1 MKLKTPMKAIHK
13 NLLLTRTGDVWAYY
27 RIKSNSIPMQ
37 NKEKVNAYK
46 KKWQH
51 LFEEITSYEDFHM
64 MMYPSEYELD
74 KRFKDLESDIAD
86 DALDVARYYNEETV
100 RLLEQ
105 RLGRLTK
112 YDFIFGVKLK
122 NSLVNISMEIKDN
135 ILSLFNTAT
144 DTFVKMLGWEQNVST
159 SFFKQYEE
167 VEDNLANI
175 MTSVRGERLSEHEM
189 VYINRYHFVRG
200 LNHHT
205 KEESEIRKVDSITN
219 TIIDPT
225 NPSVLNF
232 HSDQDEGFVS
242 FVVIDEFLHNMAESD
257 LFYEAQSLPFPV
269 EVQMKVQTE
278 SKSITKPALNI
289 KKQQLKE
296 EQLEQQSTGDRS
308 DVSTVTSATLVRHLQ
323 DEIKKEEVY
332 LMNWLA
338 VIVVHGN
345 TKKECV
351 RKATIVRRHLKG
363 AGITCR
369 LPVADQL
376 NLFYKML
383 PGEKLDITDKNW
395 IQKTTQDGLAECLF
409 AINSDI
415 GSKIGFFL
423 GWIDRFMEHTDLEN
437 AIYSSRDF
445 VLFHPFLA
453 NQYLKGSK
461 TRSPHCLI
469 TGDTGNGK
477 SYLAK
482 LIFIYV
488 TFLKIK
494 SLYIDPKKEMRK
506 WIQRVLNDQYI
517 IENFPL
523 YVAHLEKF
531 HYITLDHENENN
543 WGALDPICF
552 LPPMKAKELVQV
564 IFEQVYDFKGK
575 DDINT
580 AFLRATSNVIE
591 RKQRGE
597 QVGSLHIIKEM
608 QGENQEP
615 AVRKAGDYLNE
626 VVSDSIL
633 KLCIHDGS
641 NPALSLDERITIL
654 EVENLDLPEHSER
667 IENYTI
673 SQLKSSAVM
682 FALGKFCELFGMNPD
697 EQTVEFIDEA
707 WIFTTSQQGK
717 KVERQMRRIGRSYN
731 NAEFFISQST
741 KDALKE
747 EDSGNFGVAFAF
759 DEPNEREEVLKW
771 MNMEVTK
778 ENEKM
783 LGSMFQGQCLFKDYY
798 GRTSKISIEC
808 LFEEW
813 QGALKTVEKKAVA
826 YAEEKYL

>member
-51 LFEEITSYEDFHM
+51 LFEEITSYEDFHL

-122 NSLVNISMEIKDN
+122 SSLVNISMEIKDN

-144 DTFVKMLGWEQNVST
+144 DTVVKMLGWEQNVST

-175 MTSVRGERLSEHEM
+175 MASVLGERLSENEM

-200 LNHHT
+200 LNHQT
-205 KEESEIRKVDSITN
+205 KEESVVRKVDSITN

-225 NPSVLNF
+225 NPSVLYL

-242 FVVIDEFLHNMAESD
+242 FVVIDEFLHNMSESD

-296 EQLEQQSTGDRS
+296 EQFEQQSTGDRS

-323 DEIKKEEVY
+323 DEIKKEEVH

-338 VIVVHGN
+338 VIVVHGK

-369 LPVADQL
+369 LPVADQI

-383 PGEKLDITDKNW
+383 PGEKIDITDKNW
-395 IQKTTQDGLAECLF
+395 IQKTTQDGIAECLF
-409 AINSDI
+409 AINSNI

-423 GWIDRFMEHTDLEN
+423 GWVDRFIEHTDLES
-437 AIYSSRDF
+437 AINSSRDF
-445 VLFHPFLA
+445 ILFHPFMA
-453 NQYLKGSK
+453 NQQIKGSK
-461 TRSPHCLI
+461 TRSPHILI

-482 LIFIYV
+482 LLFIYIS
-488 TFLKIK
+488 FLRVKA
-494 SLYIDPKKEMRK
+494 LYIDPKKEMRK
-506 WIQRVLNDQYI
+506 WVRRVLNDQYI
-517 IENFPL
+517 RGNFPL
-523 YVAHLEKF
+523 FVEHLEKYN
-531 HYITLDHENENN
+531 YITLDHEKEKN
-543 WGALDPICF
+543 WGALDPISF

-564 IFEQVYDFKGK
+564 IFEQVYNFKGK
-575 DDINT
+575 DDVNT
-580 AFLRATSNVIE
+580 AFLRATSEVIE

-597 QVGSLHIIKEM
+597 QVGSLNIIREM
-608 QGENQEP
+608 QKHEEL
-615 AVRKAGDYLNE
+615 AVKKAGDYLNE
-626 VVSDSIL
+626 VVEDSIL

-641 NPALSLDERITIL
+641 NPALSLSKRLTIL
-654 EVENLDLPEHSER
+654 EVENLDLPGHSEQY
-667 IENYTI
+667 ENYTI

-682 FALGKFCELFGMNPD
+682 FALGKFCELFGMNRD
-697 EQTVEFIDEA
+697 EQTTAFMDEA
-707 WIFTTSQQGK
+707 WIFETSKQGK
-717 KVERQMRRIGRSYN
+717 KVNRQMRRIGRSYN
-731 NAEFFISQST
+731 NSLCFISQST
-741 KDALKE
+741 KDALSE

-778 ENEKM
+778 ENKKM
-783 LGSMFQGQCLFKDYY
+783 LESMFQGQCLFKDYY
-798 GRTSKISIEC
+798 GRTSKISVEC

-813 QGALKTVEKKAVA
+813 EGALKTVEKKAVA
-826 YAEEKYL
+826 FAEENYL

>member
-1 MKLKTPMKAIHK
+1 
-13 NLLLTRTGDVWAYY
+13 
-27 RIKSNSIPMQ
+27 MQ
-37 NKEKVNAYK
+37 NREKVESYK

-51 LFEEITSYEDFHM
+51 LFEEITSYEDFHL
-64 MMYPSEYELD
+64 MMYPSEYELE
-74 KRFKDLESDIAD
+74 KRFKDLETDIAA
-86 DALDVARYYNEETV
+86 DAMDVARYYNEETV

-112 YDFIFGVKLK
+112 YDFILGVKLK
-122 NSLVNISMEIKDN
+122 SSLVNISVELKDN
-135 ILSLFNTAT
+135 ILSFFNTAT
-144 DTFVKMLGWEQNVST
+144 DTVVKMLGWEQNVST
-159 SFFKQYEE
+159 SFFEKYEE
-167 VEDNLANI
+167 VEETLANI
-175 MTSVRGERLSEHEM
+175 MASVRGERLSESEM
-189 VYINRYHFVRG
+189 TYINRYHFVRG
-200 LNHHT
+200 LNHQT
-205 KEESEIRKVDSITN
+205 NEESEIKDVRSITN

-225 NPSVLNF
+225 DPSVLHL
-232 HSDQDEGFVS
+232 HSDQDEGYSAFI
-242 FVVIDEFLHNMAESD
+242 VIDEFLHNMSESD

-269 EVQMKVQTE
+269 EVQMKIQTE
-278 SKSITKPALNI
+278 SKSITKPALNL
-289 KKQQLKE
+289 KRQQLKE
-296 EQLEQQSTGDRS
+296 EQKEQQSTGDRS
-308 DVSTVTSATLVRHLQ
+308 DVSTVTSATMIRHLQ
-323 DEIKKEEVY
+323 DEIKKEDVHV
-332 LMNWLA
+332 MNWLA
-338 VIVVHGN
+338 VVVVHGK

-351 RKATIVRRHLKG
+351 GKSKIVKRHLKG

-395 IQKTTQDGLAECLF
+395 IQKTTQDGVAEGLF
-409 AINSDI
+409 AVNSDI

-423 GWIDRFMEHTDLEN
+423 GWVDRFQEHTDLES
-437 AIYSSRDF
+437 AIMSSREF
-445 VLFHPFLA
+445 FLFHPFLA
-453 NQYLKGSK
+453 NQQLKGSK

-469 TGDTGNGK
+469 SGDTGNGK
-477 SYLAK
+477 SFLAK
-482 LIFIYV
+482 LIFIYI
-488 TFLKIK
+488 TMLNIK

-506 WIQRVLNDQYI
+506 WIRKVLNDETI
-517 IENFPL
+517 RENFPL
-523 YVAHLEKF
+523 YIAHLEKYN
-531 HYITLDHENENN
+531 YITLDHEDQKN
-543 WGALDPICF
+543 WGALDPVSF

-580 AFLRATSNVIE
+580 AFLRATSDVIE
-591 RKQRGE
+591 EKQKGN
-597 QVGSLHIIKEM
+597 QVGSLNIIKKM
-608 QGENQEP
+608 QNHPEK
-615 AVRKAGDYLNE
+615 AVQKAGDYLNE

-641 NPALSLDERITIL
+641 NPALSLEERITIL
-654 EVENLDLPEHSER
+654 EVENMDLPDYSER

-731 NAEFFISQST
+731 NAEYFISQST

-771 MNMEVTK
+771 MNMEVTE
-778 ENEKM
+778 ENKKM
-783 LGSMFQGQCLFKDYY
+783 MESMFQGQCLFKDYY
-798 GRTSKISIEC
+798 GRTSKVSIEC

>member
-1 MKLKTPMKAIHK
+1 MRLKTPMKAIYK

-37 NKEKVNAYK
+37 NKEKVESYK

-51 LFEEITSYEDFHM
+51 LFEEITSYEDFHL
-64 MMYPSEYELD
+64 MMYPSEYELE
-74 KRFKDLESDIAD
+74 KRFKDLETDIAA
-86 DALDVARYYNEETV
+86 DAMDVSRYYNEETV

-112 YDFIFGVKLK
+112 YDFILGVKLK
-122 NSLVNISMEIKDN
+122 SSLVNISVELKDN
-135 ILSLFNTAT
+135 ILSFFNTAT
-144 DTFVKMLGWEQNVST
+144 DTVVKMLGWEQNVST
-159 SFFKQYEE
+159 SFFEKYEE
-167 VEDNLANI
+167 VEETLANI
-175 MTSVRGERLSEHEM
+175 MASVRGERLSETEM
-189 VYINRYHFVRG
+189 TYINRYHFVRG
-200 LNHHT
+200 LKHQTN
-205 KEESEIRKVDSITN
+205 EESEIKDVRSITN

-225 NPSVLNF
+225 DPSVLHL
-232 HSDQDEGFVS
+232 HSDQDEGYS
-242 FVVIDEFLHNMAESD
+242 AFVVIDEFLHNMSESD

-269 EVQMKVQTE
+269 EVQMKIQTE
-278 SKSITKPALNI
+278 SKSITKPALNL
-289 KKQQLKE
+289 KRQQLKE
-296 EQLEQQSTGDRS
+296 EQKEQQSTGDRS
-308 DVSTVTSATLVRHLQ
+308 DVSTVTSATMIRHLQ
-323 DEIKKEEVY
+323 DEIKKEDVHV
-332 LMNWLA
+332 MNWLS
-338 VIVVHGN
+338 VIVVHGK

-351 RKATIVRRHLKG
+351 GKATIVKRHLKG

-395 IQKTTQDGLAECLF
+395 IQKTTQDGVAESLF
-409 AINSDI
+409 AVNSDI

-423 GWIDRFMEHTDLEN
+423 GWVDRFQEHTDLES
-437 AIYSSRDF
+437 AIMSSRDF

-453 NQYLKGSK
+453 NQQLKGSK

-482 LIFIYV
+482 LIFNYISM
-488 TFLKIK
+488 LNIK

-506 WIQRVLNDQYI
+506 WIQRVLNDEYI
-517 IENFPL
+517 RENFPL
-523 YVAHLEKF
+523 YIAHLEKYN
-531 HYITLDHENENN
+531 YITLDHENTHN
-543 WGALDPICF
+543 WGALDPISF

-580 AFLRATSNVIE
+580 AFLRATSEVIDA
-591 RKQRGE
+591 KQKGE
-597 QVGSLHIIKEM
+597 QVGSLDIIRKM
-608 QGENQEP
+608 QSHPEE
-615 AVRKAGDYLNE
+615 AVQKAGDYLNE

-641 NPALSLDERITIL
+641 NPALSLEKRITIL
-654 EVENLDLPEHSER
+654 EVENMDLPDHAER
-667 IENYTI
+667 LENYTI

-682 FALGKFCELFGMNPD
+682 FALGKFCELFGMNQD

-731 NAEFFISQST
+731 NAEYFISQST

-778 ENEKM
+778 ENKKM
-783 LGSMFQGQCLFKDYY
+783 MESMFQGQCLFKDYY

>member
-1 MKLKTPMKAIHK
+1 
-13 NLLLTRTGDVWAYY
+13 
-27 RIKSNSIPMQ
+27 MQ
-37 NKEKVNAYK
+37 NREKVESYK

-51 LFEEITSYEDFHM
+51 LFEEITSYEDFHL
-64 MMYPSEYELD
+64 MMYPSEYELE
-74 KRFKDLESDIAD
+74 KRFKDLETDIAA
-86 DALDVARYYNEETV
+86 DAMDVARYYNEETV

-112 YDFIFGVKLK
+112 YDFILGVKLK
-122 NSLVNISMEIKDN
+122 SSLVNISVELKDN
-135 ILSLFNTAT
+135 ILSFFNTAT
-144 DTFVKMLGWEQNVST
+144 DTVVKMLGWEQNVST
-159 SFFKQYEE
+159 SFFEKYEE
-167 VEDNLANI
+167 VEETLANI
-175 MTSVRGERLSEHEM
+175 MASVRGERLSESEM
-189 VYINRYHFVRG
+189 TYINRYHFVRG
-200 LNHHT
+200 LNHQT
-205 KEESEIRKVDSITN
+205 NEESEIKDVRSITN
-219 TIIDPT
+219 TIIDLAD
-225 NPSVLNF
+225 PSVLHL
-232 HSDQDEGFVS
+232 HSDQDEGYSAFI
-242 FVVIDEFLHNMAESD
+242 VIDEFLHNMSESD
-257 LFYEAQSLPFPV
+257 VFYEAQSLPFPV
-269 EVQMKVQTE
+269 EVQMKIQTE
-278 SKSITKPALNI
+278 PKSITKPALNL
-289 KKQQLKE
+289 KRQQLKE
-296 EQLEQQSTGDRS
+296 EQKEQQSTGDRS
-308 DVSTVTSATLVRHLQ
+308 DVSTVTSATMIRHLQ
-323 DEIKKEEVY
+323 DEIKKEDVHV
-332 LMNWLA
+332 MNWLA
-338 VIVVHGN
+338 VVVVHGK

-351 RKATIVRRHLKG
+351 GKAKIVKRHLKG

-395 IQKTTQDGLAECLF
+395 IQKTTQDGVAEGLF
-409 AINSDI
+409 AVNSDI

-423 GWIDRFMEHTDLEN
+423 GWVDRFQEHTDLES
-437 AIYSSRDF
+437 AIMSSRDF

-482 LIFIYV
+482 LMFIYV
-488 TFLKIK
+488 SMLNIK

-506 WIQRVLNDQYI
+506 WIQKVLNDEYI
-517 IENFPL
+517 RENFPL
-523 YVAHLEKF
+523 YIAHLEQYN
-531 HYITLDHENENN
+531 YITLDHENTHN
-543 WGALDPICF
+543 WGALDPVSF

-580 AFLRATSNVIE
+580 AFLRATSEVIDA
-591 RKQRGE
+591 KQKGE
-597 QVGSLHIIKEM
+597 QVGSLDIIRKM
-608 QGENQEP
+608 QSHPEKSVQ
-615 AVRKAGDYLNE
+615 KAGDYLNE
-626 VVSDSIL
+626 VVSDSNL

-641 NPALSLDERITIL
+641 NPALSLEKRITIL
-654 EVENLDLPEHSER
+654 EVENMDLPDHGER
-667 IENYTI
+667 LENYTI

-731 NAEFFISQST
+731 NAEYFISQST

-778 ENEKM
+778 ENKKM
-783 LGSMFQGQCLFKDYY
+783 MESMFQGQCLFKDYY

>member
-1 MKLKTPMKAIHK
+1 MRLKTPMKAIYK

-37 NKEKVNAYK
+37 NKEKVESYK

-51 LFEEITSYEDFHM
+51 LFEEITSYEDFHL
-64 MMYPSEYELD
+64 MMYPSEYELE
-74 KRFKDLESDIAD
+74 KRFKDLETDIAA
-86 DALDVARYYNEETV
+86 DAMDVARYYNEETV

-112 YDFIFGVKLK
+112 YDFILGVKLK
-122 NSLVNISMEIKDN
+122 SSLVNISVELKDN
-135 ILSLFNTAT
+135 ILSFFNTAT
-144 DTFVKMLGWEQNVST
+144 DTVVKMLGWEQNVST
-159 SFFKQYEE
+159 SFFEKYEE
-167 VEDNLANI
+167 VEETLANI
-175 MTSVRGERLSEHEM
+175 MASVRGERLSETEM
-189 VYINRYHFVRG
+189 TYINRYHFVRG
-200 LNHHT
+200 LKHQTN
-205 KEESEIRKVDSITN
+205 EESEIKDVRSITN

-225 NPSVLNF
+225 DPSVLHL
-232 HSDQDEGFVS
+232 HSDQDEGYS
-242 FVVIDEFLHNMAESD
+242 AFVVIDEFLHNMSESD

-269 EVQMKVQTE
+269 EVQMKIQTE
-278 SKSITKPALNI
+278 SKSITKPALNL
-289 KKQQLKE
+289 KRQQLKE
-296 EQLEQQSTGDRS
+296 EQKEQQSTGDRS
-308 DVSTVTSATLVRHLQ
+308 DVSTVTSATMIRHLQ
-323 DEIKKEEVY
+323 DEIKKEDVHV
-332 LMNWLA
+332 MNWLS
-338 VIVVHGN
+338 VIVVHGK

-351 RKATIVRRHLKG
+351 GKATIVKRHLKG

-395 IQKTTQDGLAECLF
+395 IQKTTQDGVAESLF
-409 AINSDI
+409 AVNSDI

-423 GWIDRFMEHTDLEN
+423 GWVDRFQEHTDLES
-437 AIYSSRDF
+437 AIMSSRDF

-453 NQYLKGSK
+453 NQQLKGSK

-482 LIFIYV
+482 LIFNYISM
-488 TFLKIK
+488 LNIK

-506 WIQRVLNDQYI
+506 WIQRVLNDEYI
-517 IENFPL
+517 RENFPL
-523 YVAHLEKF
+523 YIAHLEKYN
-531 HYITLDHENENN
+531 YITLDHENTHN
-543 WGALDPICF
+543 WGALDPISF

-580 AFLRATSNVIE
+580 AFLRATSEVIDA
-591 RKQRGE
+591 KQNGE
-597 QVGSLHIIKEM
+597 QVGSLDIIRKM
-608 QGENQEP
+608 QSHPEE
-615 AVRKAGDYLNE
+615 AVQKAGDYLNE

-641 NPALSLDERITIL
+641 NPALSLEKRITIL
-654 EVENLDLPEHSER
+654 EVENMDLPDHAER
-667 IENYTI
+667 LENYTI

-731 NAEFFISQST
+731 NAEYFISQST

-778 ENEKM
+778 ENKKM
-783 LGSMFQGQCLFKDYY
+783 MESMFQGQCLFKDYY

>member
-1 MKLKTPMKAIHK
+1 MRLKTPMKAIHK

-37 NKEKVNAYK
+37 NREKVESYK

-51 LFEEITSYEDFHM
+51 LFEEITSYEDFHL
-64 MMYPSEYELD
+64 MMYPSEYELE
-74 KRFKDLESDIAD
+74 KRFKDLETDIAV
-86 DALDVARYYNEETV
+86 DAMDVARYYNEETV

-112 YDFIFGVKLK
+112 YDFILGVKLK
-122 NSLVNISMEIKDN
+122 SSLVNISVELKDN
-135 ILSLFNTAT
+135 ILSFFNTAT
-144 DTFVKMLGWEQNVST
+144 DTVVKMLGWEQNVST
-159 SFFKQYEE
+159 SFFEKYEE
-167 VEDNLANI
+167 VEETLANI
-175 MTSVRGERLSEHEM
+175 MASVRGEQLTEFEM
-189 VYINRYHFVRG
+189 TYINRYHFVRG
-200 LNHHT
+200 LNHQT
-205 KEESEIRKVDSITN
+205 NEESEIKDVRSITN

-225 NPSVLNF
+225 DPSVLHL
-232 HSDQDEGFVS
+232 HSDQDEGYS
-242 FVVIDEFLHNMAESD
+242 AFVVIDEFLHNMSESD

-269 EVQMKVQTE
+269 EVQMKIQTE
-278 SKSITKPALNI
+278 SKSITKPALNL
-289 KKQQLKE
+289 KRQQLKE
-296 EQLEQQSTGDRS
+296 EQKEQQSTGDRS
-308 DVSTVTSATLVRHLQ
+308 DVSTVTSATMVRHLQ
-323 DEIKKEEVY
+323 DEIKKEDVHV
-332 LMNWLA
+332 MNWLA
-338 VIVVHGN
+338 VVVVHGK

-351 RKATIVRRHLKG
+351 GKSKIVKRHLKG

-395 IQKTTQDGLAECLF
+395 IQKTTQDGVAEGLF
-409 AINSDI
+409 AVNSDI

-423 GWIDRFMEHTDLEN
+423 GWVDRFREHTDLEN
-437 AIYSSRDF
+437 AIMSSREF

-453 NQYLKGSK
+453 NQQLKGSK

-482 LIFIYV
+482 LIFNYISM
-488 TFLKIK
+488 LNIK
-494 SLYIDPKKEMRK
+494 SLYVDPKKEMRK
-506 WIQRVLNDQYI
+506 WIRKVLNDETI
-517 IENFPL
+517 RENFPL
-523 YVAHLEKF
+523 YIAHLEKYN
-531 HYITLDHENENN
+531 YITLDHEDQKN
-543 WGALDPICF
+543 WGALDPVSF

-580 AFLRATSNVIE
+580 AFLRATSDVIE
-591 RKQRGE
+591 EKQKGN
-597 QVGSLHIIKEM
+597 QVGSLDIIRKM
-608 QGENQEP
+608 QDHPEK
-615 AVRKAGDYLNE
+615 AVQKAGDYLNE

-641 NPALSLDERITIL
+641 NPALSLEERITIL
-654 EVENLDLPEHSER
+654 EVENMDLPDYSER

-731 NAEFFISQST
+731 NAEYFISQST
-741 KDALKE
+741 KDALND
-747 EDSGNFGVAFAF
+747 EDKGNFGVAFAF

-771 MNMEVTK
+771 MNMEVTE
-778 ENEKM
+778 ENKKM
-783 LGSMFQGQCLFKDYY
+783 MESMFQGQCLFKDYY

>member
-74 KRFKDLESDIAD
+74 KRFKDLESDIAE

-112 YDFIFGVKLK
+112 YDFIFGVRLK

-144 DTFVKMLGWEQNVST
+144 DTVVKMLGWEQNVST

-175 MTSVRGERLSEHEM
+175 MASVLGERLSENEM

-200 LNHHT
+200 LNHQT
-205 KEESEIRKVDSITN
+205 KEESVVRKIDSITN

-225 NPSVLNF
+225 NPSVLNL

-296 EQLEQQSTGDRS
+296 EQFEQQSTGDRS

-323 DEIKKEEVY
+323 DEIKKEEVH

-338 VIVVHGN
+338 VVVIHGK

-369 LPVADQL
+369 LPVADQI

-383 PGEKLDITDKNW
+383 PGEKIDITDKNW
-395 IQKTTQDGLAECLF
+395 IQKTTQDGIAECLF
-409 AINSDI
+409 AINSNI

-423 GWIDRFMEHTDLEN
+423 GWVDRFIEHTDLES
-437 AIYSSRDF
+437 AINSSRDF
-445 VLFHPFLA
+445 ILFHPFMA
-453 NQYLKGSK
+453 NQQIKGSK
-461 TRSPHCLI
+461 TRSPHILI

-482 LIFIYV
+482 LLFIYIS
-488 TFLKIK
+488 FLRVKA
-494 SLYIDPKKEMRK
+494 LYIDPKKEMRK
-506 WIQRVLNDQYI
+506 WVRRVLNDQYI
-517 IENFPL
+517 RGNFPL
-523 YVAHLEKF
+523 FVEHLEKYN
-531 HYITLDHENENN
+531 YITLDHEKEKN
-543 WGALDPICF
+543 WGALDPISF

-564 IFEQVYDFKGK
+564 IFEQVYNFKGK
-575 DDINT
+575 DDVNT
-580 AFLRATSNVIE
+580 AFLRATSEVIE

-597 QVGSLHIIKEM
+597 QVGSLNIIREM
-608 QGENQEP
+608 QKHEEL
-615 AVRKAGDYLNE
+615 AVKKAGDYLNE
-626 VVSDSIL
+626 VVEDSIL

-641 NPALSLDERITIL
+641 NPALSLSKRLTIL
-654 EVENLDLPEHSER
+654 EVENLDLPGHSEQY
-667 IENYTI
+667 ENYTI

-682 FALGKFCELFGMNPD
+682 FALGKFCELFGMNRD
-697 EQTVEFIDEA
+697 EQTTAFMDEA
-707 WIFTTSQQGK
+707 WIFETSKQGK
-717 KVERQMRRIGRSYN
+717 KVNRQMRRIGRSYN
-731 NAEFFISQST
+731 NSLCFISQST
-741 KDALKE
+741 KDALSE

-778 ENEKM
+778 ENKKM
-783 LGSMFQGQCLFKDYY
+783 LESMFQGQCLFKDYY

-813 QGALKTVEKKAVA
+813 EGALKTVEKKAVA
-826 YAEEKYL
+826 FAEENYL

>member
-1 MKLKTPMKAIHK
+1 MRLKTPMKAIHK

-37 NKEKVNAYK
+37 NREKIESYK

-51 LFEEITSYEDFHM
+51 LFEEITSYEDFHL
-64 MMYPSEYELD
+64 MMYPSEYELE
-74 KRFKDLESDIAD
+74 KRFKDLETDIAV
-86 DALDVARYYNEETV
+86 DAMDVARYYNEETV

-112 YDFIFGVKLK
+112 YDFILGVKLK
-122 NSLVNISMEIKDN
+122 NSLVNISVELKDN

-144 DTFVKMLGWEQNVST
+144 DTVVKMLGWEQNVST
-159 SFFKQYEE
+159 SFFKKYEE
-167 VEDNLANI
+167 VEETLANI
-175 MTSVRGERLSEHEM
+175 MASVRGERLAESEM
-189 VYINRYHFVRG
+189 TYINRYHFVRG
-200 LNHHT
+200 LKHQTN
-205 KEESEIRKVDSITN
+205 EESEIKDVRSITN

-225 NPSVLNF
+225 DPSVLHL
-232 HSDQDEGFVS
+232 HSDQDEGYTA
-242 FVVIDEFLHNMAESD
+242 FVVIDEFLHNMSESD

-269 EVQMKVQTE
+269 EVQMKIQTE
-278 SKSITKPALNI
+278 SKSITRPALNL

-296 EQLEQQSTGDRS
+296 EQKEQQSTGDRS
-308 DVSTVTSATLVRHLQ
+308 DVSTVTSATMVRHLQ
-323 DEIKKEEVY
+323 DEIKKEEVH
-332 LMNWLA
+332 LMNWLS
-338 VIVVHGN
+338 VIVVHGK

-351 RKATIVRRHLKG
+351 GKATIVKRHLKG

-395 IQKTTQDGLAECLF
+395 IQKTTQDGVAESLF
-409 AINSDI
+409 AVNSDI

-423 GWIDRFMEHTDLEN
+423 GWVDRFQEHTDLES
-437 AIYSSRDF
+437 AIMSSRDF

-453 NQYLKGSK
+453 NQQLKGSK

-482 LIFIYV
+482 LIFNYISM
-488 TFLKIK
+488 LNIK

-506 WIQRVLNDQYI
+506 WIQRVLNDEYI
-517 IENFPL
+517 RENFPL
-523 YVAHLEKF
+523 YIAHLEKYN
-531 HYITLDHENENN
+531 YITLDHENTHN
-543 WGALDPICF
+543 WGALDPISF

-575 DDINT
+575 DDVNT
-580 AFLRATSNVIE
+580 AFLRATSEVIE
-591 RKQRGE
+591 LKQKGE
-597 QVGSLHIIKEM
+597 QVGSLDIIRRM
-608 QGENQEP
+608 QNHPEE
-615 AVRKAGDYLNE
+615 AVQKAGDYLNE

-641 NPALSLDERITIL
+641 NPALSLEKRITIL
-654 EVENLDLPEHSER
+654 EVENMDLPDHAER
-667 IENYTI
+667 LENYTI

-731 NAEFFISQST
+731 NAEYFISQST
-741 KDALKE
+741 KDALND
-747 EDSGNFGVAFAF
+747 EDKGNFGVAFAF

-771 MNMEVTK
+771 MNVEVIEENKKMME
-778 ENEKM
+778 
-783 LGSMFQGQCLFKDYY
+783 SMFQGQCLFKDYY

>member
-74 KRFKDLESDIAD
+74 KRFKDLESDIAE

-112 YDFIFGVKLK
+112 YDFIFGVRLK

-144 DTFVKMLGWEQNVST
+144 DTVVKMLGWEQNVST

-175 MTSVRGERLSEHEM
+175 MASVLGERLSENEM

-200 LNHHT
+200 LNHQT
-205 KEESEIRKVDSITN
+205 KEESVVRKIDSITN

-225 NPSVLNF
+225 NPSVLNL

-296 EQLEQQSTGDRS
+296 EQFEQQSTGDRS

-323 DEIKKEEVY
+323 DEIKKEEVH

-338 VIVVHGN
+338 VVVVHGK

-369 LPVADQL
+369 LPVADQI

-383 PGEKLDITDKNW
+383 PGEKIDITDKNW
-395 IQKTTQDGLAECLF
+395 IQKTTQDGIAECLF
-409 AINSDI
+409 AINSNI

-423 GWIDRFMEHTDLEN
+423 GWVDRFIEHTDLES
-437 AIYSSRDF
+437 AINSSRDF
-445 VLFHPFLA
+445 ILFHPFMA
-453 NQYLKGSK
+453 NQQIKGSK
-461 TRSPHCLI
+461 TRSPHILI

-482 LIFIYV
+482 LLFIYIS
-488 TFLKIK
+488 FLRVKA
-494 SLYIDPKKEMRK
+494 LYIDPKKEMRK
-506 WIQRVLNDQYI
+506 WVRRVLNDQYI
-517 IENFPL
+517 RGNFPL
-523 YVAHLEKF
+523 FVEHLEKYN
-531 HYITLDHENENN
+531 YITLDHEKEKN
-543 WGALDPICF
+543 WGALDPISF

-564 IFEQVYDFKGK
+564 IFEQVYNFKGK
-575 DDINT
+575 DDVNT
-580 AFLRATSNVIE
+580 AFLRATSEVIE

-597 QVGSLHIIKEM
+597 QVGSLNIIREM
-608 QGENQEP
+608 QKHEEL
-615 AVRKAGDYLNE
+615 AVKKAGDYLNE
-626 VVSDSIL
+626 VVEDSIL

-641 NPALSLDERITIL
+641 NPALSLSKRLTIL
-654 EVENLDLPEHSER
+654 EVENLDLPGHSEQY
-667 IENYTI
+667 ENYTI

-682 FALGKFCELFGMNPD
+682 FALGKFCELFGMNRD
-697 EQTVEFIDEA
+697 EQTTAFMDEA
-707 WIFTTSQQGK
+707 WIFETSKQGK
-717 KVERQMRRIGRSYN
+717 KVNRQMRRIGRSYN
-731 NAEFFISQST
+731 NSLCFISQST
-741 KDALKE
+741 KDALSE

-778 ENEKM
+778 ENKKM
-783 LGSMFQGQCLFKDYY
+783 LESMFQGQCLFKDYY

-813 QGALKTVEKKAVA
+813 EGALKTVEKKAVA
-826 YAEEKYL
+826 FAEENYL

>member
-1 MKLKTPMKAIHK
+1 MRLKTPMKAIHK

-37 NKEKVNAYK
+37 NREKVEMYK

-51 LFEEITSYEDFHM
+51 LFEEITSYEDFHL
-64 MMYPSEYELD
+64 MMYPSEYELER
-74 KRFKDLESDIAD
+74 RFKDLETDIAI
-86 DALDVARYYNEETV
+86 DAMDVARYYNEETV

-112 YDFIFGVKLK
+112 YDFILGVKLK
-122 NSLVNISMEIKDN
+122 SSLVNISVELKDN
-135 ILSLFNTAT
+135 ILSFFNTAT
-144 DTFVKMLGWEQNVST
+144 DTVVKMLGWEQNVST
-159 SFFKQYEE
+159 SFFEKYEE
-167 VEDNLANI
+167 VEETLANI
-175 MTSVRGERLSEHEM
+175 MASVRGEQLTESEM
-189 VYINRYHFVRG
+189 TYINRYHFVRG
-200 LNHHT
+200 LNHQT
-205 KEESEIRKVDSITN
+205 NEESEIKDVRSITN

-225 NPSVLNF
+225 DPSVLHL
-232 HSDQDEGFVS
+232 HSDQDAGYTA
-242 FVVIDEFLHNMAESD
+242 FVVIDEFLHNMSESD

-269 EVQMKVQTE
+269 EVQMKIQTE
-278 SKSITKPALNI
+278 SKSITKPALNL
-289 KKQQLKE
+289 KRQQLKE
-296 EQLEQQSTGDRS
+296 EQKEQQSTGDRS
-308 DVSTVTSATLVRHLQ
+308 DVSTVTSATMVRHLQ
-323 DEIKKEEVY
+323 DEIKKEDVHV
-332 LMNWLA
+332 MNWLA
-338 VIVVHGN
+338 VVVVHGK

-351 RKATIVRRHLKG
+351 GKSKIVKRHLKG

-395 IQKTTQDGLAECLF
+395 IQKTTQDGVAEGLF
-409 AINSDI
+409 AVNSDI

-423 GWIDRFMEHTDLEN
+423 GWVDRFREHTDLEN
-437 AIYSSRDF
+437 AIMSSREF

-453 NQYLKGSK
+453 NQQLKGSK

-482 LIFIYV
+482 LIFNYISM
-488 TFLKIK
+488 LNIK
-494 SLYIDPKKEMRK
+494 SLYVDPKKEMRK
-506 WIQRVLNDQYI
+506 WIRKVLNDETI
-517 IENFPL
+517 RENFPL
-523 YVAHLEKF
+523 YIAHLEKYN
-531 HYITLDHENENN
+531 YITLDHEDQKN
-543 WGALDPICF
+543 WGALDPVSF

-580 AFLRATSNVIE
+580 AFLRATSDVIE
-591 RKQRGE
+591 EKQKGS
-597 QVGSLHIIKEM
+597 QVGSLDIIRKM
-608 QGENQEP
+608 QDHPEK
-615 AVRKAGDYLNE
+615 AVQKAGDYLNE

-641 NPALSLDERITIL
+641 NPALSLEERITIL
-654 EVENLDLPEHSER
+654 EVENMDLPDYSER

-731 NAEFFISQST
+731 NAEYFISQST
-741 KDALKE
+741 KDALND
-747 EDSGNFGVAFAF
+747 EDKGNFGVAFAF

-771 MNMEVTK
+771 MNMEVTE
-778 ENEKM
+778 ENKKM
-783 LGSMFQGQCLFKDYY
+783 MESMFQGQCLFKDYY

>member
-1 MKLKTPMKAIHK
+1 MRLKTPMKAIHK

-37 NKEKVNAYK
+37 NKEKVESYK

-51 LFEEITSYEDFHM
+51 LFEEITSYEDFHL
-64 MMYPSEYELD
+64 MMYPSEYELE
-74 KRFKDLESDIAD
+74 KRFKDLETDIAA
-86 DALDVARYYNEETV
+86 DAMDVARYYNEETV

-112 YDFIFGVKLK
+112 YDFILGVKLK
-122 NSLVNISMEIKDN
+122 SSLVNISVELKDN
-135 ILSLFNTAT
+135 ILSFFNTAT
-144 DTFVKMLGWEQNVST
+144 DTVVKMLGWEQNVST
-159 SFFKQYEE
+159 SFFEKYEE
-167 VEDNLANI
+167 VEETLANI
-175 MTSVRGERLSEHEM
+175 MASVRGERLSETEM
-189 VYINRYHFVRG
+189 TYINRYHFVRG
-200 LNHHT
+200 LKHQTN
-205 KEESEIRKVDSITN
+205 EESEIKDVRSITN

-225 NPSVLNF
+225 DPSVLHL
-232 HSDQDEGFVS
+232 HSDQDEGYS
-242 FVVIDEFLHNMAESD
+242 AFVVIDEFLHNMSESD

-269 EVQMKVQTE
+269 EVQMKIQTE
-278 SKSITKPALNI
+278 SKSITKPALNL
-289 KKQQLKE
+289 KRQQLKE
-296 EQLEQQSTGDRS
+296 EQKEQQSTGDRS
-308 DVSTVTSATLVRHLQ
+308 DVSTVTSATMIRHLQ
-323 DEIKKEEVY
+323 DEIKKEDVHV
-332 LMNWLA
+332 MNWLS
-338 VIVVHGN
+338 VIVVHGK

-351 RKATIVRRHLKG
+351 GKATIVKRHLKG

-395 IQKTTQDGLAECLF
+395 IQKTTQDGVAESLF
-409 AINSDI
+409 AVNSDI

-423 GWIDRFMEHTDLEN
+423 GWVDRFQEHTDLES
-437 AIYSSRDF
+437 AIMSSRDF

-453 NQYLKGSK
+453 NQQLKGSK

-482 LIFIYV
+482 LIFNYISM
-488 TFLKIK
+488 LNIK

-506 WIQRVLNDQYI
+506 WIQRVLNDEYI
-517 IENFPL
+517 RENFPL
-523 YVAHLEKF
+523 YIAHLEKYN
-531 HYITLDHENENN
+531 YITLDHENTHN
-543 WGALDPICF
+543 WGALDPISF

-580 AFLRATSNVIE
+580 AFLRATSEVIE
-591 RKQRGE
+591 AKHKGE
-597 QVGSLHIIKEM
+597 QVGSLDIIRKM
-608 QGENQEP
+608 QNHPEE
-615 AVRKAGDYLNE
+615 AVQKAGDYLNE

-641 NPALSLDERITIL
+641 NPALSLEKRITIL
-654 EVENLDLPEHSER
+654 EVENMDLPDHAER
-667 IENYTI
+667 LENYTI

-731 NAEFFISQST
+731 NAEYFISQST

-778 ENEKM
+778 ENKKM
-783 LGSMFQGQCLFKDYY
+783 MESMFQGQCLFKDYY

>member
-1 MKLKTPMKAIHK
+1 MRLKTPMKAIHK

-37 NKEKVNAYK
+37 NREKVELYK

-51 LFEEITSYEDFHM
+51 LFEEITSYEDFHL
-64 MMYPSEYELD
+64 MMYPSEYELE
-74 KRFKDLESDIAD
+74 KRFKDLETDIAV
-86 DALDVARYYNEETV
+86 DAMDVARYYNEETV

-112 YDFIFGVKLK
+112 YDFILGVKLK
-122 NSLVNISMEIKDN
+122 SSLVNISVELKDN

-144 DTFVKMLGWEQNVST
+144 DTVVKMLGWEQNVST
-159 SFFKQYEE
+159 SFFEKYEE
-167 VEDNLANI
+167 VEETLANI
-175 MTSVRGERLSEHEM
+175 MSSVRGERLAESEM
-189 VYINRYHFVRG
+189 TYINRYHFVRG
-200 LNHHT
+200 LKHQTN
-205 KEESEIRKVDSITN
+205 EESEIKDVRSITN

-225 NPSVLNF
+225 DPSVLHL
-232 HSDQDEGFVS
+232 HSDQDEGYTA
-242 FVVIDEFLHNMAESD
+242 FVVIDEFLHNMSESD

-269 EVQMKVQTE
+269 EVQMKIQTE
-278 SKSITKPALNI
+278 SKSITKPALNL

-296 EQLEQQSTGDRS
+296 EQKEQQSTGDRS
-308 DVSTVTSATLVRHLQ
+308 DVSTVTSATMVRHLQ
-323 DEIKKEEVY
+323 DEIKKEEVH
-332 LMNWLA
+332 LMNWLS
-338 VIVVHGN
+338 VIVVHGK

-351 RKATIVRRHLKG
+351 GKATIVKRHLKG

-395 IQKTTQDGLAECLF
+395 IQKTTQDGVAESLF
-409 AINSDI
+409 AVNSDI

-423 GWIDRFMEHTDLEN
+423 GWVDRFQEHTDLES
-437 AIYSSRDF
+437 AIMSSRDF

-453 NQYLKGSK
+453 NQQLKGSK

-482 LIFIYV
+482 LIFNYISM
-488 TFLKIK
+488 LNIK

-506 WIQRVLNDQYI
+506 WIQRVLNDEYI
-517 IENFPL
+517 RENFPL
-523 YVAHLEKF
+523 YIAHLEKYN
-531 HYITLDHENENN
+531 YITLDHENTHN
-543 WGALDPICF
+543 WGALDPISF

-564 IFEQVYDFKGK
+564 IFEQVYDFRGK
-575 DDINT
+575 DDVNT
-580 AFLRATSNVIE
+580 AFLRATSEVIDA
-591 RKQRGE
+591 KQKGE
-597 QVGSLHIIKEM
+597 QVGSLDIIRKM
-608 QGENQEP
+608 QSHPEE
-615 AVRKAGDYLNE
+615 AVQKAGDYLNE

-641 NPALSLDERITIL
+641 NPALSLEKRITIL
-654 EVENLDLPEHSER
+654 EVENMDLPDHAER
-667 IENYTI
+667 LENYTI

-682 FALGKFCELFGMNPD
+682 FALGKFCELFGMNQD

-731 NAEFFISQST
+731 NAEYFISQST

-778 ENEKM
+778 ENKKM
-783 LGSMFQGQCLFKDYY
+783 MESMFQGQCLFKDYY

>member
-1 MKLKTPMKAIHK
+1 MRLKTPMKAIHK

-37 NKEKVNAYK
+37 NREKVEMYK

-51 LFEEITSYEDFHM
+51 LFEEITSYEDFHL
-64 MMYPSEYELD
+64 MMYPSEYELE
-74 KRFKDLESDIAD
+74 KRFKDLETDIAA
-86 DALDVARYYNEETV
+86 DAMDVARYYNEETV

-112 YDFIFGVKLK
+112 YDFILGVKLK
-122 NSLVNISMEIKDN
+122 SSLVNISVELKDN
-135 ILSLFNTAT
+135 ILSFFNTAT
-144 DTFVKMLGWEQNVST
+144 DTVVKMLGWEQNVST
-159 SFFKQYEE
+159 SFFEKYEE
-167 VEDNLANI
+167 VKETLANI
-175 MTSVRGERLSEHEM
+175 MASVRGEQLTESEM
-189 VYINRYHFVRG
+189 TYINRYHFVRG
-200 LNHHT
+200 LNHQT
-205 KEESEIRKVDSITN
+205 NEESEIKDVRSITN

-225 NPSVLNF
+225 DPSVLHL
-232 HSDQDEGFVS
+232 HSDQDEGYS
-242 FVVIDEFLHNMAESD
+242 AFVVIDEFLHNMSESD

-269 EVQMKVQTE
+269 EVQMKIQTE
-278 SKSITKPALNI
+278 TKSITKPALNL
-289 KKQQLKE
+289 KRQQLKE
-296 EQLEQQSTGDRS
+296 EQKEQQSTGDRS
-308 DVSTVTSATLVRHLQ
+308 DVSTVTSATMIRHLQ
-323 DEIKKEEVY
+323 DEIKKEDVHV
-332 LMNWLA
+332 MNWLS
-338 VIVVHGN
+338 VIVVHGK

-351 RKATIVRRHLKG
+351 GKATIVKRHLKG

-395 IQKTTQDGLAECLF
+395 IQKTTQDGVAESLF
-409 AINSDI
+409 AVNSDI

-423 GWIDRFMEHTDLEN
+423 GWVDRFQEHTDLES
-437 AIYSSRDF
+437 AIMSSRDF

-453 NQYLKGSK
+453 NQQLKGSK

-482 LIFIYV
+482 LIFNYISM
-488 TFLKIK
+488 LNIK

-506 WIQRVLNDQYI
+506 WIQRVLNDEYI
-517 IENFPL
+517 RENFPL
-523 YVAHLEKF
+523 YIAHLEKYN
-531 HYITLDHENENN
+531 YITLDHENTHN
-543 WGALDPICF
+543 WGALDPISF

-564 IFEQVYDFKGK
+564 IFEQVYDFRGK
-575 DDINT
+575 DDVNT
-580 AFLRATSNVIE
+580 AFLRATSEVIDA
-591 RKQRGE
+591 KQKGE
-597 QVGSLHIIKEM
+597 QVGSLDIIRKM
-608 QGENQEP
+608 QGHPEE
-615 AVRKAGDYLNE
+615 AVQKAGDYLNE

-641 NPALSLDERITIL
+641 NPALSLEKRITIL
-654 EVENLDLPEHSER
+654 EVENMDLPDHAER
-667 IENYTI
+667 LENYTI

-682 FALGKFCELFGMNPD
+682 FALGKFCELFGMNQD

-731 NAEFFISQST
+731 NAEYFISQST

-778 ENEKM
+778 ENKKM
-783 LGSMFQGQCLFKDYY
+783 MESMFQGQCLFKDYY

>member
-1 MKLKTPMKAIHK
+1 MRLKTPMKAIHK

-37 NKEKVNAYK
+37 NREKVESYK

-51 LFEEITSYEDFHM
+51 LFEEITSYEDFHL
-64 MMYPSEYELD
+64 MMYPSEYELK
-74 KRFKDLESDIAD
+74 KRFKDLETDIAV
-86 DALDVARYYNEETV
+86 DAMDVARYYNEETV

-112 YDFIFGVKLK
+112 YDFILGVKLK
-122 NSLVNISMEIKDN
+122 SSLVNISVELKDN

-144 DTFVKMLGWEQNVST
+144 DTVVKMLGWEQNVST
-159 SFFKQYEE
+159 SFFEKYEE
-167 VEDNLANI
+167 VEETLANI
-175 MTSVRGERLSEHEM
+175 MASVRGERLSESEM
-189 VYINRYHFVRG
+189 TYINRYHFVRG
-200 LNHHT
+200 LNHQT
-205 KEESEIRKVDSITN
+205 NEESEIKDVRSITN

-225 NPSVLNF
+225 DPSVLHL
-232 HSDQDEGFVS
+232 HSDQDEGYTA
-242 FVVIDEFLHNMAESD
+242 FVVIDEFLHNMSESD

-269 EVQMKVQTE
+269 EVQMKIQTE
-278 SKSITKPALNI
+278 SKSITKPALNL

-296 EQLEQQSTGDRS
+296 EQKEQQSTGDRS
-308 DVSTVTSATLVRHLQ
+308 DVSTVTSATMVRHLQ
-323 DEIKKEEVY
+323 DEIKKEEVH
-332 LMNWLA
+332 LMNWLS
-338 VIVVHGN
+338 VIVVHGK

-351 RKATIVRRHLKG
+351 GKATIVKRHLKG

-395 IQKTTQDGLAECLF
+395 IQKTTQDGVAEGLF
-409 AINSDI
+409 AVNSDI

-423 GWIDRFMEHTDLEN
+423 GWVDRFQEHTDLES
-437 AIYSSRDF
+437 AIMSSRDF

-453 NQYLKGSK
+453 NQQLKGSK

-482 LIFIYV
+482 LIFNYISM
-488 TFLKIK
+488 LNIK

-506 WIQRVLNDQYI
+506 WIQRVLNDEYI
-517 IENFPL
+517 RENFPL
-523 YVAHLEKF
+523 YIAHLEKYN
-531 HYITLDHENENN
+531 YITLDHENTHN
-543 WGALDPICF
+543 WGALDPISF

-575 DDINT
+575 DDVNT
-580 AFLRATSNVIE
+580 AFLRATSEVIE
-591 RKQRGE
+591 AKQKGE
-597 QVGSLHIIKEM
+597 QVGSLDIIRRM
-608 QGENQEP
+608 QNHPEE
-615 AVRKAGDYLNE
+615 AVQKAGDYLNE

-641 NPALSLDERITIL
+641 NPALSLEKRITIL
-654 EVENLDLPEHSER
+654 EVENMDLPDHAER
-667 IENYTI
+667 LENYTI

-682 FALGKFCELFGMNPD
+682 FALGKFCELFGMNQD

-731 NAEFFISQST
+731 NAEYFISQST

-778 ENEKM
+778 ENKKM
-783 LGSMFQGQCLFKDYY
+783 MESMFQGQCLFKDYY

>member
-1 MKLKTPMKAIHK
+1 MRLKTPMKAIHK

-37 NKEKVNAYK
+37 NREKVESYK

-51 LFEEITSYEDFHM
+51 LFEEITSYEDFHL
-64 MMYPSEYELD
+64 MMYPSEYELE
-74 KRFKDLESDIAD
+74 KRFKDLETDIAA
-86 DALDVARYYNEETV
+86 DAMDVARYYNEETV

-112 YDFIFGVKLK
+112 YDFILGVKLK
-122 NSLVNISMEIKDN
+122 SSLVNISVELKDN

-144 DTFVKMLGWEQNVST
+144 DTVVKMLGWEQNVST
-159 SFFKQYEE
+159 SFFEKYEE
-167 VEDNLANI
+167 VEETLANI
-175 MTSVRGERLSEHEM
+175 MASVRGERLSETEM
-189 VYINRYHFVRG
+189 TYINRYQFVRG
-200 LNHHT
+200 LKHQTN
-205 KEESEIRKVDSITN
+205 EESEIKDVRSITN

-225 NPSVLNF
+225 DPSVLHL
-232 HSDQDEGFVS
+232 HSDQDEGYTA
-242 FVVIDEFLHNMAESD
+242 FVVIDEFLHNMSESD

-269 EVQMKVQTE
+269 EVQMKIQTE
-278 SKSITKPALNI
+278 SKSITKPALNL

-296 EQLEQQSTGDRS
+296 EQKEQQSTGDRS
-308 DVSTVTSATLVRHLQ
+308 DVSTVTSATMVRHLQ
-323 DEIKKEEVY
+323 DEIKKEEVH
-332 LMNWLA
+332 LMNWLS
-338 VIVVHGN
+338 VIVVHGK

-351 RKATIVRRHLKG
+351 GKATIVKRHLKG

-395 IQKTTQDGLAECLF
+395 IQKTTQDGVAEGLF
-409 AINSDI
+409 AVNSDI

-423 GWIDRFMEHTDLEN
+423 GWVDRFQEHTDLES
-437 AIYSSRDF
+437 AIMSSRDF

-453 NQYLKGSK
+453 NQQLKGSK

-482 LIFIYV
+482 LIFNYISM
-488 TFLKIK
+488 LNIK

-506 WIQRVLNDQYI
+506 WIQRVLNDEYI
-517 IENFPL
+517 RENFPL
-523 YVAHLEKF
+523 YIAHLEKYN
-531 HYITLDHENENN
+531 YITLDHENTHN
-543 WGALDPICF
+543 WGALDPISF

-575 DDINT
+575 DDVNT
-580 AFLRATSNVIE
+580 AFLRATSEVIE
-591 RKQRGE
+591 TKQKGE
-597 QVGSLHIIKEM
+597 QVGSLDIIRKM
-608 QGENQEP
+608 QNHPEE
-615 AVRKAGDYLNE
+615 AVQKAGDYLNE

-641 NPALSLDERITIL
+641 NPALSLEKRITIL
-654 EVENLDLPEHSER
+654 EVENMDLPDHAER
-667 IENYTI
+667 LENYTI

-731 NAEFFISQST
+731 NAEYFISQST

-778 ENEKM
+778 ENKKM
-783 LGSMFQGQCLFKDYY
+783 MESMFQGQCLFKDYY

>member
-1 MKLKTPMKAIHK
+1 
-13 NLLLTRTGDVWAYY
+13 
-27 RIKSNSIPMQ
+27 MQ
-37 NKEKVNAYK
+37 NKEKVESYK

-51 LFEEITSYEDFHM
+51 LFEEITSYEDFHL
-64 MMYPSEYELD
+64 MMYPSEYELE
-74 KRFKDLESDIAD
+74 KRFKDLETDIAA
-86 DALDVARYYNEETV
+86 DAMDVARYYNEETV

-112 YDFIFGVKLK
+112 YDFILGVKLK
-122 NSLVNISMEIKDN
+122 SSLVNISVELKDN
-135 ILSLFNTAT
+135 ILSLFNMAT
-144 DTFVKMLGWEQNVST
+144 DTVVKMLGWEQNVST
-159 SFFKQYEE
+159 SFFEKYEE
-167 VEDNLANI
+167 VEETLANI
-175 MTSVRGERLSEHEM
+175 IASVRGERLSESEM
-189 VYINRYHFVRG
+189 TYINRYHFVRG
-200 LNHHT
+200 LKHQTN
-205 KEESEIRKVDSITN
+205 EESEIKDVRSITN

-225 NPSVLNF
+225 DPSVLHL
-232 HSDQDEGFVS
+232 HSDQDEGYTA
-242 FVVIDEFLHNMAESD
+242 FVVIDEFLHNMSESD

-269 EVQMKVQTE
+269 EVQMKIQTE
-278 SKSITKPALNI
+278 SKSITKPALNL
-289 KKQQLKE
+289 KRQQLKE
-296 EQLEQQSTGDRS
+296 EQKEQQSTGDRS
-308 DVSTVTSATLVRHLQ
+308 DVSTVTSATMVRHLQ
-323 DEIKKEEVY
+323 DEIKKEDVHV
-332 LMNWLA
+332 MNWLA
-338 VIVVHGN
+338 VVVVHGK

-351 RKATIVRRHLKG
+351 GKSKIVKRHLKG

-395 IQKTTQDGLAECLF
+395 IQKTTQDGVAEGLF
-409 AINSDI
+409 AVNSDI

-423 GWIDRFMEHTDLEN
+423 GWVDRFREHTDLEN
-437 AIYSSRDF
+437 AIMSSREF

-453 NQYLKGSK
+453 NQQLKGSK

-482 LIFIYV
+482 LIFNYISM
-488 TFLKIK
+488 LNIK
-494 SLYIDPKKEMRK
+494 SLYVDPKKEMRK
-506 WIQRVLNDQYI
+506 WIRKVLNDETI
-517 IENFPL
+517 RENFPL
-523 YVAHLEKF
+523 YIAHLEKYN
-531 HYITLDHENENN
+531 YITLDHEDQKN
-543 WGALDPICF
+543 WGALDPISF

-575 DDINT
+575 DDVNT
-580 AFLRATSNVIE
+580 AFLRATSDVIE
-591 RKQRGE
+591 EKQKGN
-597 QVGSLHIIKEM
+597 QVGSLDIIRKM
-608 QGENQEP
+608 QDHPEK
-615 AVRKAGDYLNE
+615 AVQKAGDYLNE

-641 NPALSLDERITIL
+641 NPALSLEERITIL
-654 EVENLDLPEHSER
+654 EVENMDLPDYSER

-731 NAEFFISQST
+731 NAEYFISQST
-741 KDALKE
+741 KDALND
-747 EDSGNFGVAFAF
+747 EDKGNFGVAFAF

-771 MNMEVTK
+771 MNMEVTE
-778 ENEKM
+778 ENKKM
-783 LGSMFQGQCLFKDYY
+783 MESMFQGQCLFKDYY

>member
-1 MKLKTPMKAIHK
+1 MRLKTPMKAIHK

-37 NKEKVNAYK
+37 NKEKVESYK

-51 LFEEITSYEDFHM
+51 LFEEITSYEDFHL
-64 MMYPSEYELD
+64 MMYPSEYELE
-74 KRFKDLESDIAD
+74 KRFKDLETDIAA
-86 DALDVARYYNEETV
+86 DAMDVARYYNEETV

-112 YDFIFGVKLK
+112 YDFILGVKLK
-122 NSLVNISMEIKDN
+122 SSLVNISVELKDN
-135 ILSLFNTAT
+135 ILSFFNTAT
-144 DTFVKMLGWEQNVST
+144 DTVVKMLGWEQSVST
-159 SFFKQYEE
+159 SFFEKYEE
-167 VEDNLANI
+167 VEETLANI
-175 MTSVRGERLSEHEM
+175 MASVRGERLSETEM
-189 VYINRYHFVRG
+189 TYINRYHFVRG
-200 LNHHT
+200 LKHQTN
-205 KEESEIRKVDSITN
+205 EESEIKDVRSITN

-225 NPSVLNF
+225 DPSVLHL
-232 HSDQDEGFVS
+232 HSDQDEGYS
-242 FVVIDEFLHNMAESD
+242 AFVVIDEFLHNMSESD

-269 EVQMKVQTE
+269 EVQMKIQTE
-278 SKSITKPALNI
+278 SKSITKPALNL
-289 KKQQLKE
+289 KRQQLKE
-296 EQLEQQSTGDRS
+296 EQKEQQSTGDRS
-308 DVSTVTSATLVRHLQ
+308 DVSTVTSATMIRHLQ
-323 DEIKKEEVY
+323 DEIKKEDVHV
-332 LMNWLA
+332 MNWLS
-338 VIVVHGN
+338 VIVVHGK

-351 RKATIVRRHLKG
+351 GKATIVKRHLKG

-395 IQKTTQDGLAECLF
+395 IQKTTQDGVAESLF
-409 AINSDI
+409 AVNSDI

-423 GWIDRFMEHTDLEN
+423 GWVDRFQEHTDLES
-437 AIYSSRDF
+437 AIMSSRDF

-453 NQYLKGSK
+453 NQQLKGSK

-482 LIFIYV
+482 LIFNYISM
-488 TFLKIK
+488 LNIK

-506 WIQRVLNDQYI
+506 WIQRVLNDEYI
-517 IENFPL
+517 RENFPL
-523 YVAHLEKF
+523 YIAHLEKYN
-531 HYITLDHENENN
+531 YITLDHENTHN
-543 WGALDPICF
+543 WGALDPISF

-580 AFLRATSNVIE
+580 AFLRATSEVIDA
-591 RKQRGE
+591 KQNGE
-597 QVGSLHIIKEM
+597 QVGSLDIIRKM
-608 QGENQEP
+608 QSHPEE
-615 AVRKAGDYLNE
+615 AVQKAGDYLNE

-641 NPALSLDERITIL
+641 NPALSLEKRITIL
-654 EVENLDLPEHSER
+654 EVENMDLPDHAER
-667 IENYTI
+667 LENYTI

-682 FALGKFCELFGMNPD
+682 FALGKFCELFGMNQD

-731 NAEFFISQST
+731 NAEYFISQST

-778 ENEKM
+778 ENKKM
-783 LGSMFQGQCLFKDYY
+783 MESMFQGQCLFKDYY

>member
-1 MKLKTPMKAIHK
+1 
-13 NLLLTRTGDVWAYY
+13 
-27 RIKSNSIPMQ
+27 MQ
-37 NKEKVNAYK
+37 NREKVESYK

-51 LFEEITSYEDFHM
+51 LFEEITSYEDFHL
-64 MMYPSEYELD
+64 MMYPSEYELE
-74 KRFKDLESDIAD
+74 KRFKDLETDIAA
-86 DALDVARYYNEETV
+86 DAIDVTRYYNEETV

-112 YDFIFGVKLK
+112 YDFILGVKLK
-122 NSLVNISMEIKDN
+122 SSLVNISVELKDN
-135 ILSLFNTAT
+135 ILSFFNTAT
-144 DTFVKMLGWEQNVST
+144 DTVVKMLGWEQNVST
-159 SFFKQYEE
+159 SFFEKYEE
-167 VEDNLANI
+167 VEETLANI
-175 MTSVRGERLSEHEM
+175 MASVRGERLSETEM
-189 VYINRYHFVRG
+189 TYINRYHFVRG
-200 LNHHT
+200 LKHQTN
-205 KEESEIRKVDSITN
+205 EESEIKDVRSITN

-225 NPSVLNF
+225 DPSVLHL
-232 HSDQDEGFVS
+232 HSDQDEGYS
-242 FVVIDEFLHNMAESD
+242 AFVVIDEFLHNMSESD

-269 EVQMKVQTE
+269 EVQMKIQTE
-278 SKSITKPALNI
+278 SKSITKPALNL
-289 KKQQLKE
+289 KRQQLKE
-296 EQLEQQSTGDRS
+296 EQKEQQSTGDRS
-308 DVSTVTSATLVRHLQ
+308 DVSTVTSATMIRHLQ
-323 DEIKKEEVY
+323 DEIKKEDVHV
-332 LMNWLA
+332 MNWLS
-338 VIVVHGN
+338 VIVVHGK

-351 RKATIVRRHLKG
+351 GKATIVKRHLKG

-395 IQKTTQDGLAECLF
+395 IQKTTQDGVAESLF
-409 AINSDI
+409 AVNSDI

-423 GWIDRFMEHTDLEN
+423 GWVDRFQEHTDLES
-437 AIYSSRDF
+437 AIMSSRDF

-453 NQYLKGSK
+453 NQQLKGSK

-482 LIFIYV
+482 LIFNYISM
-488 TFLKIK
+488 LNIK

-506 WIQRVLNDQYI
+506 WIQRVLNDEYI
-517 IENFPL
+517 RENFPL
-523 YVAHLEKF
+523 YIAHLEKYN
-531 HYITLDHENENN
+531 YITLDHENTHN
-543 WGALDPICF
+543 WGALDPISF

-580 AFLRATSNVIE
+580 AFLRATSEVIDA
-591 RKQRGE
+591 KQKGE
-597 QVGSLHIIKEM
+597 QVGSLDIIRKM
-608 QGENQEP
+608 QGHPEE
-615 AVRKAGDYLNE
+615 AVQKAGDYLNE
-626 VVSDSIL
+626 VVQDSIL

-641 NPALSLDERITIL
+641 NPALSLEKRITIL
-654 EVENLDLPEHSER
+654 EVENMDLPDHAER
-667 IENYTI
+667 LENYTI

-731 NAEFFISQST
+731 NAEYFISQST

-778 ENEKM
+778 ENKKM
-783 LGSMFQGQCLFKDYY
+783 MESMFQGQCLFKDYY

>member
-1 MKLKTPMKAIHK
+1 
-13 NLLLTRTGDVWAYY
+13 
-27 RIKSNSIPMQ
+27 MQ

-144 DTFVKMLGWEQNVST
+144 DTVVKMLGWEQNVST

-338 VIVVHGN
+338 VIVVHGD

>member
-1 MKLKTPMKAIHK
+1 MRLKTPMKAIHK

-37 NKEKVNAYK
+37 NKEKVESYK

-51 LFEEITSYEDFHM
+51 LFEEITSYEDFHL
-64 MMYPSEYELD
+64 MMYPSEYELE
-74 KRFKDLESDIAD
+74 KRFKDLETDIAA
-86 DALDVARYYNEETV
+86 DAMDVARYYNEETV

-112 YDFIFGVKLK
+112 YDFILGVKLK
-122 NSLVNISMEIKDN
+122 SSLVNISVELKDN
-135 ILSLFNTAT
+135 ILSFFNTAT
-144 DTFVKMLGWEQNVST
+144 DTVVKMLGWEQNVST
-159 SFFKQYEE
+159 SFFEKYEE
-167 VEDNLANI
+167 VEETLANI
-175 MTSVRGERLSEHEM
+175 MASVRGERLSETEM
-189 VYINRYHFVRG
+189 TYINRYHFVRG
-200 LNHHT
+200 LKHQTN
-205 KEESEIRKVDSITN
+205 EESEIKDVRSITN

-225 NPSVLNF
+225 DPSVLHL
-232 HSDQDEGFVS
+232 HSDQDEGYS
-242 FVVIDEFLHNMAESD
+242 AFVVIDEFLHNMSESD

-269 EVQMKVQTE
+269 EVQMKIQTE
-278 SKSITKPALNI
+278 SKSITKPALNL
-289 KKQQLKE
+289 KRQQLKE
-296 EQLEQQSTGDRS
+296 EQKEQQSTGDRS
-308 DVSTVTSATLVRHLQ
+308 DVSTVTSATMIRHLQ
-323 DEIKKEEVY
+323 DEIKKEDVHV
-332 LMNWLA
+332 MNWLS
-338 VIVVHGN
+338 VIVVHGK

-351 RKATIVRRHLKG
+351 GKATIVKRHLKG

-395 IQKTTQDGLAECLF
+395 IQKTTQDGVAESLF
-409 AINSDI
+409 AVNSDI

-423 GWIDRFMEHTDLEN
+423 GWVDRFQEHTDLES
-437 AIYSSRDF
+437 AIMSSRDF

-453 NQYLKGSK
+453 NQQLKGSK

-482 LIFIYV
+482 LIFNYISM
-488 TFLKIK
+488 LNIK

-506 WIQRVLNDQYI
+506 WIQRVLNDEYI
-517 IENFPL
+517 RENFPL
-523 YVAHLEKF
+523 YIAHLEKYN
-531 HYITLDHENENN
+531 YITLDHENTHN
-543 WGALDPICF
+543 WGALDPISF

-575 DDINT
+575 DDVNT
-580 AFLRATSNVIE
+580 AFLRATSEVIE
-591 RKQRGE
+591 FKQKGE
-597 QVGSLHIIKEM
+597 QVGSLDIIRRM
-608 QGENQEP
+608 QNHPEESVQ
-615 AVRKAGDYLNE
+615 KAGDYLNE

-641 NPALSLDERITIL
+641 NPALSLENRITIL
-654 EVENLDLPEHSER
+654 EVENMDLPDHAER
-667 IENYTI
+667 LENYTI

-731 NAEFFISQST
+731 NAEYFISQST

-778 ENEKM
+778 ENTKM
-783 LGSMFQGQCLFKDYY
+783 MESMFQGQCLFKDYY

>member
-1 MKLKTPMKAIHK
+1 MRLKTPMKAIHK
-13 NLLLTRTGDVWAYY
+13 NLLLTRGGDVWAYY
-27 RIKSNSIPMQ
+27 RIRSHSIPMQ
-37 NKEKVNAYK
+37 NKEKVVSYK

-51 LFEEITSYEDFHM
+51 VFEEITSYEDFHL

-74 KRFKDLESDIAD
+74 KRFRDLETDIAE
-86 DALDVARYYNEETV
+86 DAIDVARYYNEETV
-100 RLLEQ
+100 RLLQQ

-112 YDFIFGVKLK
+112 YDFILGVKLK
-122 NSLVNISMEIKDN
+122 NSLVNISMDVKEN
-135 ILSLFNTAT
+135 LLSLFHTAT
-144 DTFVKMLGWEQNVST
+144 DTVVKMLGWEQNVPS
-159 SFFKQYEE
+159 SFFQKYEE
-167 VEDNLANI
+167 VEETLAHI
-175 MTSVRGERLSEHEM
+175 MASVGGKRLSGKEM
-189 VYINRYHFVRG
+189 VYVNRYHFVRG
-200 LNHHT
+200 LKHQT
-205 KEESEIRKVDSITN
+205 QEESELKQVDAITN
-219 TIIDPT
+219 TMIDPT
-225 NPSVLNF
+225 NPSVLHL
-232 HSDQDEGFVS
+232 HSDQDDGFVA

-278 SKSITKPALNI
+278 SKSITKPSLNI

-296 EQLEQQSTGDRS
+296 EQREQQSTGDRS

-332 LMNWLA
+332 VMNWLA
-338 VIVVHGN
+338 VIVVHGD

-363 AGITCR
+363 AGMTCR

-423 GWIDRFMEHTDLEN
+423 GWVDRFTEHTDLES

-453 NQYLKGSK
+453 NQQLKGSK

-482 LIFIYV
+482 LLFMYISM
-488 TFLKIK
+488 LNIK

-506 WIQRVLNDQYI
+506 WIRRVLHDPEI
-517 IENFPL
+517 RKKFPL
-523 YVAHLEKF
+523 YISHLEKF
-531 HYITLDHENENN
+531 HYITLDHEDEKN
-543 WGALDPICF
+543 WGALDPISF
-552 LPPMKAKELVQV
+552 LPPMRAKELIEV

-575 DDINT
+575 DDVST
-580 AFLRATSNVIE
+580 AFLKATSNVIE
-591 RKQRGE
+591 RKERGE
-597 QVGSLHIIKEM
+597 QVGSLHIIWEM
-608 QGENQEP
+608 QNHQEE

-626 VVSDSIL
+626 VVANSIL

-641 NPALSLDERITIL
+641 NPSLSLQKRITTL
-654 EVENLDLPEHSER
+654 EVENIDLPDKKER
-667 IENYTI
+667 VENYTK

-682 FALGKFCELFGMNPD
+682 FALGKFCELFGMNPE

-707 WIFTTSQQGK
+707 WIFTTSSQGK

-731 NAEFFISQST
+731 NAEYFISQST
-741 KDALKE
+741 KDALNE
-747 EDSGNFGVAFAF
+747 EDTGNFGVAFAF
-759 DEPNEREEVLKW
+759 DEPTEREDVLKW
-771 MNMEVTK
+771 VNMEVTK
-778 ENEKM
+778 ENLKM
-783 LGSMFQGQCLFKDYY
+783 MESMFQGQCLFKDYY

-813 QGALKTVEKKAVA
+813 EGVLKTVEKKAVA
-826 YAEEKYL
+826 YAEENYI

>member
-105 RLGRLTK
+105 RLERLTK

-144 DTFVKMLGWEQNVST
+144 DTVVKMLGWEQNVPT

-175 MTSVRGERLSEHEM
+175 MASVLGERLSENEM

-219 TIIDPT
+219 TLIDPT
-225 NPSVLNF
+225 NPSVLNL

-338 VIVVHGN
+338 VIVVHGD

-445 VLFHPFLA
+445 VLYHPFLA

-575 DDINT
+575 DDVNT

-641 NPALSLDERITIL
+641 NPALSLDKRITIL

-813 QGALKTVEKKAVA
+813 EGALKTVEKKAVA
-826 YAEEKYL
+826 FAEENYL

>member
-1 MKLKTPMKAIHK
+1 MRLKTPMKAIHK

-37 NKEKVNAYK
+37 NREKVESYK

-51 LFEEITSYEDFHM
+51 LFEEITSYEDFHL
-64 MMYPSEYELD
+64 MMYPSEYELK
-74 KRFKDLESDIAD
+74 KRFKDLETDIAA
-86 DALDVARYYNEETV
+86 DAMDVARYYNEETV

-112 YDFIFGVKLK
+112 YDFILGVKLK
-122 NSLVNISMEIKDN
+122 SSLVNISVELKDN

-144 DTFVKMLGWEQNVST
+144 DTVVKMLGWEQNVST
-159 SFFKQYEE
+159 SFFEKYEE
-167 VEDNLANI
+167 VEETLANI
-175 MTSVRGERLSEHEM
+175 MASVRGERLSESEM
-189 VYINRYHFVRG
+189 TYINRYHFVRG
-200 LNHHT
+200 LNHQT
-205 KEESEIRKVDSITN
+205 NEESEIKDVRSITN

-225 NPSVLNF
+225 DPSVLHL
-232 HSDQDEGFVS
+232 HSDQDEGYTA
-242 FVVIDEFLHNMAESD
+242 FVVIDEFLHNMSESD
-257 LFYEAQSLPFPV
+257 LFYETQSLPFPV
-269 EVQMKVQTE
+269 EVQMKIQTE
-278 SKSITKPALNI
+278 SKSITKPALNL

-296 EQLEQQSTGDRS
+296 EQKEQQSTGDRS
-308 DVSTVTSATLVRHLQ
+308 DVSTVTSATMVRHLQ
-323 DEIKKEEVY
+323 DEIKKEEVH
-332 LMNWLA
+332 LMNWLS
-338 VIVVHGN
+338 VIVVHGK

-351 RKATIVRRHLKG
+351 GKATIVKRHLKG

-395 IQKTTQDGLAECLF
+395 IQKTTQDGVAEGLF
-409 AINSDI
+409 AVNSDI

-423 GWIDRFMEHTDLEN
+423 GWVDRFQEHTDLES
-437 AIYSSRDF
+437 AIMSSRDF

-453 NQYLKGSK
+453 NQQLKGSK

-482 LIFIYV
+482 LIFNYISM
-488 TFLKIK
+488 LNIK

-506 WIQRVLNDQYI
+506 WIQRVLNDEYI
-517 IENFPL
+517 RENFPL
-523 YVAHLEKF
+523 YIAHLEKYN
-531 HYITLDHENENN
+531 YITLDHENTHN
-543 WGALDPICF
+543 WGALDPISF

-575 DDINT
+575 DDVNT
-580 AFLRATSNVIE
+580 AFLRATSEVIE
-591 RKQRGE
+591 AKQKGE
-597 QVGSLHIIKEM
+597 QVGSLDIIRRM
-608 QGENQEP
+608 QKHPEE
-615 AVRKAGDYLNE
+615 AVQKAGDYLNE

-641 NPALSLDERITIL
+641 NPALSLEKRITIL
-654 EVENLDLPEHSER
+654 EVENMDLPDHAER
-667 IENYTI
+667 LENYTI

-682 FALGKFCELFGMNPD
+682 FALGKFCELFGMNQD

-731 NAEFFISQST
+731 NAEYFISQST

-778 ENEKM
+778 ENKKM
-783 LGSMFQGQCLFKDYY
+783 MESMFQGQCLFKDYY

>member
-1 MKLKTPMKAIHK
+1 MRLKTPMKAIHK

-37 NKEKVNAYK
+37 NKEKVESYK

-51 LFEEITSYEDFHM
+51 LFEEITSYEDFHL
-64 MMYPSEYELD
+64 MMYPSEYELE
-74 KRFKDLESDIAD
+74 KRFKDLETDIAA
-86 DALDVARYYNEETV
+86 DAMDVARYYNEETV

-112 YDFIFGVKLK
+112 YDFILGVKLK
-122 NSLVNISMEIKDN
+122 SSLVNISVELKDN
-135 ILSLFNTAT
+135 ILSFFNTAT
-144 DTFVKMLGWEQNVST
+144 DTVVKMLGWEQNVST
-159 SFFKQYEE
+159 SFFEKYEE
-167 VEDNLANI
+167 VEETLANI
-175 MTSVRGERLSEHEM
+175 MASVRGERLSETEM
-189 VYINRYHFVRG
+189 TYINRYHFVRG
-200 LNHHT
+200 LKHQTN
-205 KEESEIRKVDSITN
+205 EESEIKDVRSITN

-225 NPSVLNF
+225 DPSVLHL
-232 HSDQDEGFVS
+232 HSDQDEGYS
-242 FVVIDEFLHNMAESD
+242 AFVVIDEFLHNMSESD

-269 EVQMKVQTE
+269 EVQMKIQTE
-278 SKSITKPALNI
+278 SKSITKPALSL
-289 KKQQLKE
+289 KRQQLKE
-296 EQLEQQSTGDRS
+296 EQKEQQSTGDRS
-308 DVSTVTSATLVRHLQ
+308 DVSTVTSATMIRHLQ
-323 DEIKKEEVY
+323 DEIKKEDVHV
-332 LMNWLA
+332 MNWLS
-338 VIVVHGN
+338 VIVVHGK

-351 RKATIVRRHLKG
+351 GKATIVKRHLKG

-395 IQKTTQDGLAECLF
+395 IQKTTQDGVAEGLF
-409 AINSDI
+409 AVNSDI

-423 GWIDRFMEHTDLEN
+423 GWVDRFQEHTDLES
-437 AIYSSRDF
+437 AIMSSRDF

-453 NQYLKGSK
+453 NQQLKGSK

-482 LIFIYV
+482 LIFNYISM
-488 TFLKIK
+488 LNIK

-506 WIQRVLNDQYI
+506 WIQRVLNDEYI

-523 YVAHLEKF
+523 YIAHLEKYN
-531 HYITLDHENENN
+531 YITLDHENTHN
-543 WGALDPICF
+543 WGALDPISF

-580 AFLRATSNVIE
+580 AFLRATSEVIDA
-591 RKQRGE
+591 KQKGE
-597 QVGSLHIIKEM
+597 QVGSLDIIRKM
-608 QGENQEP
+608 QGHPEE
-615 AVRKAGDYLNE
+615 AVQKAGDYLNE

-641 NPALSLDERITIL
+641 NPALSLEKRITIL
-654 EVENLDLPEHSER
+654 EVENMDLPDHAER
-667 IENYTI
+667 LENYTI

-682 FALGKFCELFGMNPD
+682 FALGKFCELFGMNQD

-731 NAEFFISQST
+731 NAEYFISQST

-778 ENEKM
+778 ENKKM
-783 LGSMFQGQCLFKDYY
+783 MESMFQGQCLFKDYY

>member
-1 MKLKTPMKAIHK
+1 MRLKTPMKAIHK

-37 NKEKVNAYK
+37 NREKVESYK

-51 LFEEITSYEDFHM
+51 LFEEITSYEDFHL
-64 MMYPSEYELD
+64 MMYPSEYELE
-74 KRFKDLESDIAD
+74 KRFKDLETDIAA
-86 DALDVARYYNEETV
+86 DAIDVARYYNEETV

-112 YDFIFGVKLK
+112 YDFILGVKLK
-122 NSLVNISMEIKDN
+122 SSLVNISVELKDN
-135 ILSLFNTAT
+135 ILSFFNTAT
-144 DTFVKMLGWEQNVST
+144 DTVVKMLGWEQNVST
-159 SFFKQYEE
+159 SFFEKYEE
-167 VEDNLANI
+167 VEETLANI
-175 MTSVRGERLSEHEM
+175 MASVRGERLSETEM
-189 VYINRYHFVRG
+189 TYINRYHFVRG
-200 LNHHT
+200 LKHQTN
-205 KEESEIRKVDSITN
+205 EESEIKDVRSITN

-225 NPSVLNF
+225 DPSVLHL
-232 HSDQDEGFVS
+232 HSDQDEGYS
-242 FVVIDEFLHNMAESD
+242 AFVVIDEFLHNMSESD

-269 EVQMKVQTE
+269 EVQMKIQTE
-278 SKSITKPALNI
+278 SKSITKPALNL
-289 KKQQLKE
+289 KRQQLKE
-296 EQLEQQSTGDRS
+296 EQKEQQSTGDRS
-308 DVSTVTSATLVRHLQ
+308 DVSTVTSATMIRHLQ
-323 DEIKKEEVY
+323 DEIKKEDVHV
-332 LMNWLA
+332 MNWLS
-338 VIVVHGN
+338 VIVVHGK

-351 RKATIVRRHLKG
+351 GKATIVKRHLKG

-395 IQKTTQDGLAECLF
+395 IQKTTQDGVAESLF
-409 AINSDI
+409 AVNSDI

-423 GWIDRFMEHTDLEN
+423 GWVDRFQEHTDLES
-437 AIYSSRDF
+437 AIMSSRDF

-453 NQYLKGSK
+453 NQQLKGSK

-482 LIFIYV
+482 LIFNYISM
-488 TFLKIK
+488 LNIK

-506 WIQRVLNDQYI
+506 WIQRVLNDEYI
-517 IENFPL
+517 RENFPL
-523 YVAHLEKF
+523 YIAHLEKYN
-531 HYITLDHENENN
+531 YITLDHENTHN
-543 WGALDPICF
+543 WGALDPISF

-580 AFLRATSNVIE
+580 AFLRATSEVIE
-591 RKQRGE
+591 LKQKGE
-597 QVGSLHIIKEM
+597 QVGSLDIIRKM
-608 QGENQEP
+608 QGHPEE
-615 AVRKAGDYLNE
+615 AVQKAGDYLNE
-626 VVSDSIL
+626 VVQDSIL

-641 NPALSLDERITIL
+641 NPALSLEKRITIL
-654 EVENLDLPEHSER
+654 EVENMDLPDHAER
-667 IENYTI
+667 LENYTI

-731 NAEFFISQST
+731 NAEYFISQST

-778 ENEKM
+778 ENKKM
-783 LGSMFQGQCLFKDYY
+783 MESMFQGQCLFKDYY

>member
-1 MKLKTPMKAIHK
+1 MRLKTPMKAIHK

-37 NKEKVNAYK
+37 NREKVEMYK

-51 LFEEITSYEDFHM
+51 LFEEITSYEDFHL
-64 MMYPSEYELD
+64 MMYPSEYELE
-74 KRFKDLESDIAD
+74 KRFKDLETDIAA
-86 DALDVARYYNEETV
+86 DAMDVARYYNEETV

-112 YDFIFGVKLK
+112 YDFILGVKLK
-122 NSLVNISMEIKDN
+122 SSLVNISVELKDN
-135 ILSLFNTAT
+135 ILSFFNTAT
-144 DTFVKMLGWEQNVST
+144 DTVVKMLGWEQNVST
-159 SFFKQYEE
+159 SFFEKYEE
-167 VEDNLANI
+167 VKETLANI
-175 MTSVRGERLSEHEM
+175 MASVRGEQLTESEM
-189 VYINRYHFVRG
+189 TYINRYHFVRG
-200 LNHHT
+200 LNHQT
-205 KEESEIRKVDSITN
+205 NEESEIKDVRSITN

-225 NPSVLNF
+225 DPSVLHL
-232 HSDQDEGFVS
+232 HSDQDEGYS
-242 FVVIDEFLHNMAESD
+242 AFVVIDEFLHNMSESD

-269 EVQMKVQTE
+269 EVQMKIQTE
-278 SKSITKPALNI
+278 SKSITKPALNL
-289 KKQQLKE
+289 KRQQLKE
-296 EQLEQQSTGDRS
+296 EQKEQQSTGDRS
-308 DVSTVTSATLVRHLQ
+308 DVSTVTSATMIRHLQ
-323 DEIKKEEVY
+323 DEIKKEDVHV
-332 LMNWLA
+332 MNWLS
-338 VIVVHGN
+338 VIVVHGK

-351 RKATIVRRHLKG
+351 GKATIVKRHLKG

-395 IQKTTQDGLAECLF
+395 IQKTTQDGVAESLF
-409 AINSDI
+409 AVNSDI

-423 GWIDRFMEHTDLEN
+423 GWVDRFQEHTDLES
-437 AIYSSRDF
+437 AIMSSRDF

-453 NQYLKGSK
+453 NQQLKGSK

-482 LIFIYV
+482 LIFNYISM
-488 TFLKIK
+488 LNIK

-506 WIQRVLNDQYI
+506 WIQRVLNDEYI
-517 IENFPL
+517 RENFPL
-523 YVAHLEKF
+523 YIAHLEKYN
-531 HYITLDHENENN
+531 YITLDHENTHN
-543 WGALDPICF
+543 WGALDPISF

-564 IFEQVYDFKGK
+564 IFEQVYDFRGK
-575 DDINT
+575 DDVNT
-580 AFLRATSNVIE
+580 AFLRATSEVIDA
-591 RKQRGE
+591 KQKGE
-597 QVGSLHIIKEM
+597 QVGSLDIIRKM
-608 QGENQEP
+608 QGHPEE
-615 AVRKAGDYLNE
+615 AVQKAGDYLNE

-641 NPALSLDERITIL
+641 NPALSLEKRITIL
-654 EVENLDLPEHSER
+654 EVENMDLPDHAER
-667 IENYTI
+667 LENYTI

-682 FALGKFCELFGMNPD
+682 FALGKFCELFGMNQD

-731 NAEFFISQST
+731 NAEYFISQST

-778 ENEKM
+778 ENKKM
-783 LGSMFQGQCLFKDYY
+783 MESMFQGQCLFKDYY

>member
-1 MKLKTPMKAIHK
+1 MRLKTPMKAIHK

-37 NKEKVNAYK
+37 NKEKVESYK

-51 LFEEITSYEDFHM
+51 LFEEITSYEDFHL
-64 MMYPSEYELD
+64 MMYPSEYELE
-74 KRFKDLESDIAD
+74 KRFKDLETDIAA
-86 DALDVARYYNEETV
+86 DAMDVARYYNEETV

-112 YDFIFGVKLK
+112 YDFILGVKLK
-122 NSLVNISMEIKDN
+122 SSLVNISVELKDN
-135 ILSLFNTAT
+135 ILSFFNTAT
-144 DTFVKMLGWEQNVST
+144 DTVVKMLGWEQNVST
-159 SFFKQYEE
+159 SFFEKYEE
-167 VEDNLANI
+167 VEETLANI
-175 MTSVRGERLSEHEM
+175 MASVRGERLSESEM
-189 VYINRYHFVRG
+189 TYINRYHFVRG
-200 LNHHT
+200 LKHQTN
-205 KEESEIRKVDSITN
+205 EESEIKDVRSITN

-225 NPSVLNF
+225 DPSVLHL
-232 HSDQDEGFVS
+232 HSDQDEGYS
-242 FVVIDEFLHNMAESD
+242 AFVVIDEFLHNMSESD

-269 EVQMKVQTE
+269 EVQMKIQTE

-289 KKQQLKE
+289 KRQQLKE
-296 EQLEQQSTGDRS
+296 EQKEQQSTGDRS
-308 DVSTVTSATLVRHLQ
+308 DVSTVTSAAMIRHLQ
-323 DEIKKEEVY
+323 DEIKKEDVHV
-332 LMNWLA
+332 MNWLS
-338 VIVVHGN
+338 VIVVHGK

-351 RKATIVRRHLKG
+351 GKATIVKRHLKG

-395 IQKTTQDGLAECLF
+395 IQKTTQDGVAEGLF
-409 AINSDI
+409 AVNSDI

-423 GWIDRFMEHTDLEN
+423 GWVDRFQEHTDLES
-437 AIYSSRDF
+437 AIMSSRDF

-453 NQYLKGSK
+453 NQQLKGSK

-469 TGDTGNGK
+469 SGDTGNGK

-482 LIFIYV
+482 LIFIYI
-488 TFLKIK
+488 TMLNIK

-506 WIQRVLNDQYI
+506 WIQRVLNDEYI
-517 IENFPL
+517 RENFPL
-523 YVAHLEKF
+523 YIAHLEKYN
-531 HYITLDHENENN
+531 YITLDHENTHN
-543 WGALDPICF
+543 WGALDPISF

-575 DDINT
+575 DDVNT
-580 AFLRATSNVIE
+580 AFLRATSEVIE
-591 RKQRGE
+591 LKQKGE
-597 QVGSLHIIKEM
+597 QVGSLDIIRRM
-608 QGENQEP
+608 QSHPEE
-615 AVRKAGDYLNE
+615 AVQKAGDYLNE

-641 NPALSLDERITIL
+641 NPALSLEKRITIL
-654 EVENLDLPEHSER
+654 EVENMDLPDHAER
-667 IENYTI
+667 LENYTI

-731 NAEFFISQST
+731 NAEYFISQST

-778 ENEKM
+778 ENKKM
-783 LGSMFQGQCLFKDYY
+783 MESMFQGQCLFKDYY

>member
-1 MKLKTPMKAIHK
+1 MRLKTPMKAIHQ

-37 NKEKVNAYK
+37 NKEKVGSYK

-51 LFEEITSYEDFHM
+51 LFEEITSYEDFHL
-64 MMYPSEYELD
+64 MMYPSEYELE
-74 KRFKDLESDIAD
+74 KRFKDLETDIAV
-86 DALDVARYYNEETV
+86 DAMDVARYYNEETV

-112 YDFIFGVKLK
+112 YDFILGVKLK
-122 NSLVNISMEIKDN
+122 SSLVNISVELKDN
-135 ILSLFNTAT
+135 LLSFFNTAT
-144 DTFVKMLGWEQNVST
+144 DTVVKMLGWEQNVST
-159 SFFKQYEE
+159 SFFEKYEE
-167 VEDNLANI
+167 VEETLANI
-175 MTSVRGERLSEHEM
+175 MASVRGERLSESEM
-189 VYINRYHFVRG
+189 TYINRYHFVRG
-200 LNHHT
+200 LKHQTN
-205 KEESEIRKVDSITN
+205 EESEIKDVRSITN

-225 NPSVLNF
+225 DPSVLHL
-232 HSDQDEGFVS
+232 HSDQDEGYTA
-242 FVVIDEFLHNMAESD
+242 FVVIDEFLHNMSESD

-269 EVQMKVQTE
+269 EVQMKIQTE
-278 SKSITKPALNI
+278 SKSITKPALNL
-289 KKQQLKE
+289 KRQQLKE
-296 EQLEQQSTGDRS
+296 EQKEQQSTGDRS
-308 DVSTVTSATLVRHLQ
+308 DVSTVTSATMIRHLQ
-323 DEIKKEEVY
+323 DEIKKEDVHM
-332 LMNWLA
+332 MNWLS
-338 VIVVHGN
+338 VIVVHGK

-351 RKATIVRRHLKG
+351 GKATIVKRHLKG

-395 IQKTTQDGLAECLF
+395 IQKTTQDGVAEGLF
-409 AINSDI
+409 AVNSDI

-423 GWIDRFMEHTDLEN
+423 GWVDRFQEHTDLEN
-437 AIYSSRDF
+437 AIMSSRDF

-453 NQYLKGSK
+453 NQQLKGSK

-482 LIFIYV
+482 LIFNYISM
-488 TFLKIK
+488 LNIK

-506 WIQRVLNDQYI
+506 WIQRVLNDEYI
-517 IENFPL
+517 RENFPL
-523 YVAHLEKF
+523 YIAHLEKYN
-531 HYITLDHENENN
+531 YITLDHENTHN
-543 WGALDPICF
+543 WGALDPISF

-575 DDINT
+575 DDVNT
-580 AFLRATSNVIE
+580 AFLRATSEVIE
-591 RKQRGE
+591 AKQKGE
-597 QVGSLHIIKEM
+597 QVGSLDIIRKM
-608 QGENQEP
+608 QNHPEE
-615 AVRKAGDYLNE
+615 AVQKAGDYLNE

-641 NPALSLDERITIL
+641 NPALSLEKRITIL
-654 EVENLDLPEHSER
+654 EVENMDLPDHAER
-667 IENYTI
+667 LENYTI

-731 NAEFFISQST
+731 NAEYFISQST

-778 ENEKM
+778 ENKKM
-783 LGSMFQGQCLFKDYY
+783 MESMFQGQCLFKDYY

>member
-1 MKLKTPMKAIHK
+1 MRLKTPMKAIHK

-37 NKEKVNAYK
+37 NKEKVESYK

-51 LFEEITSYEDFHM
+51 LFEEITSYEDFHL
-64 MMYPSEYELD
+64 MMYPSEYELE
-74 KRFKDLESDIAD
+74 KRFKDLETDIAA
-86 DALDVARYYNEETV
+86 DAMDVARYYNEETV

-112 YDFIFGVKLK
+112 YDFILGVKLK
-122 NSLVNISMEIKDN
+122 SSLVNISVELKDN
-135 ILSLFNTAT
+135 ILSFFNTAT
-144 DTFVKMLGWEQNVST
+144 DTVVKMLGWEQNVST
-159 SFFKQYEE
+159 SFFEKYEE
-167 VEDNLANI
+167 VEETLANI
-175 MTSVRGERLSEHEM
+175 MASVRGDRLSETEM
-189 VYINRYHFVRG
+189 TYINRYHFVRG
-200 LNHHT
+200 LKHQTN
-205 KEESEIRKVDSITN
+205 EESEIKDVRSITN

-225 NPSVLNF
+225 DPSVLHL
-232 HSDQDEGFVS
+232 HSDQDEGYS
-242 FVVIDEFLHNMAESD
+242 AFVVIDEFLHNMSESD

-269 EVQMKVQTE
+269 EVQMKIQTE
-278 SKSITKPALNI
+278 SKSITKPALNL
-289 KKQQLKE
+289 KRQQLKE
-296 EQLEQQSTGDRS
+296 EQKEQQSTGDRS
-308 DVSTVTSATLVRHLQ
+308 DVSTVTSATMIRHLQ
-323 DEIKKEEVY
+323 DEIKKEDVHV
-332 LMNWLA
+332 MNWLS
-338 VIVVHGN
+338 VIVVHGK

-351 RKATIVRRHLKG
+351 GKATIVKRHLKG

-395 IQKTTQDGLAECLF
+395 IQKTTQDGVAESLF
-409 AINSDI
+409 AVNSDI

-423 GWIDRFMEHTDLEN
+423 GWVDRFQEHTDLES
-437 AIYSSRDF
+437 AIMSSRDF

-453 NQYLKGSK
+453 NQQLKGSK

-482 LIFIYV
+482 LIFNYI
-488 TFLKIK
+488 TMLNIK

-506 WIQRVLNDQYI
+506 WIQRVLNDEYI
-517 IENFPL
+517 RENFPL
-523 YVAHLEKF
+523 YIAHLEKYN
-531 HYITLDHENENN
+531 YITLDHENTHN
-543 WGALDPICF
+543 WGALDPISF

-580 AFLRATSNVIE
+580 AFLRATSEVIDA
-591 RKQRGE
+591 KQNGE
-597 QVGSLHIIKEM
+597 QVGSLDIIRKM
-608 QGENQEP
+608 QSHPEE
-615 AVRKAGDYLNE
+615 AVQKAGDYLNE

-641 NPALSLDERITIL
+641 NPALSLEKRITIL
-654 EVENLDLPEHSER
+654 EVENMDLPDHAER
-667 IENYTI
+667 LENYTI

-682 FALGKFCELFGMNPD
+682 FALGKFCELFGMNQD

-731 NAEFFISQST
+731 NAEYFISQST

-778 ENEKM
+778 ENKKM
-783 LGSMFQGQCLFKDYY
+783 MESMFQGQCLFKDYY

>member
-144 DTFVKMLGWEQNVST
+144 DTVVKMLGWEQNVST

-175 MTSVRGERLSEHEM
+175 MATVIGERLSENEM

-200 LNHHT
+200 LNHQT
-205 KEESEIRKVDSITN
+205 EEESVVKKVDSITN

-225 NPSVLNF
+225 NPSVLNL

-296 EQLEQQSTGDRS
+296 EQFEQQSTGDRS

-323 DEIKKEEVY
+323 DEIKKEEVH

-338 VIVVHGN
+338 VVVVHGK

-369 LPVADQL
+369 LPVADQI

-383 PGEKLDITDKNW
+383 PGEKIDITDKNW
-395 IQKTTQDGLAECLF
+395 IQKTTQDGIAECLF
-409 AINSDI
+409 AINSNI

-423 GWIDRFMEHTDLEN
+423 GWVDRFIEHTDLES
-437 AIYSSRDF
+437 AINSSRDF
-445 VLFHPFLA
+445 ILFHPFMA
-453 NQYLKGSK
+453 NQQIKGSK
-461 TRSPHCLI
+461 TRSPHILI

-482 LIFIYV
+482 LLFIYIS
-488 TFLKIK
+488 FLRVKA
-494 SLYIDPKKEMRK
+494 LYIDPKKEMRK
-506 WIQRVLNDQYI
+506 WVRRVLNDQYI
-517 IENFPL
+517 RGNFPL
-523 YVAHLEKF
+523 FVEHLEKYN
-531 HYITLDHENENN
+531 YITLDHEKEKN
-543 WGALDPICF
+543 WGALDPISF

-564 IFEQVYDFKGK
+564 IFEQVYNFKGK
-575 DDINT
+575 DDVNT
-580 AFLRATSNVIE
+580 AFLRATSEVIE

-597 QVGSLHIIKEM
+597 QVGSLNIIREM
-608 QGENQEP
+608 QKHEEL
-615 AVRKAGDYLNE
+615 AVKKAGDYLNE
-626 VVSDSIL
+626 VVEDSIL

-641 NPALSLDERITIL
+641 NPALSLSKRLTIL
-654 EVENLDLPEHSER
+654 EVENLDLPGHSEQY
-667 IENYTI
+667 ENYTI

-682 FALGKFCELFGMNPD
+682 FALGKFCELFGMNRD
-697 EQTVEFIDEA
+697 EQTTAFMDEA
-707 WIFTTSQQGK
+707 WIFETSKQGK
-717 KVERQMRRIGRSYN
+717 KVNRQMRRIGRSYN
-731 NAEFFISQST
+731 NSLCFISQST
-741 KDALKE
+741 KDALSE

-778 ENEKM
+778 ENKKM
-783 LGSMFQGQCLFKDYY
+783 LESMFQGQCLFKDYY

-813 QGALKTVEKKAVA
+813 EGALKTVEKKAVA
-826 YAEEKYL
+826 FAEENYL

>member
-1 MKLKTPMKAIHK
+1 MRLKTPMKAIHK

-37 NKEKVNAYK
+37 NREKVESYK

-51 LFEEITSYEDFHM
+51 LFEEITSYEDFHL
-64 MMYPSEYELD
+64 MMYPSEYELE
-74 KRFKDLESDIAD
+74 KRFKDLETDIAV
-86 DALDVARYYNEETV
+86 DAMDVARYYNEETV

-112 YDFIFGVKLK
+112 YDFILGVKLK
-122 NSLVNISMEIKDN
+122 SSLVNISVELKDN
-135 ILSLFNTAT
+135 ILSFFNTAT
-144 DTFVKMLGWEQNVST
+144 DTVVKMLGWEQNVST
-159 SFFKQYEE
+159 SFFEKYEE
-167 VEDNLANI
+167 VEETLANI
-175 MTSVRGERLSEHEM
+175 MASVRGEQLTESEM
-189 VYINRYHFVRG
+189 TYINRYHFVRG
-200 LNHHT
+200 LNHQT
-205 KEESEIRKVDSITN
+205 NEESEIKDVRSITN

-225 NPSVLNF
+225 DPSVLHL
-232 HSDQDEGFVS
+232 HSDQDEGYS
-242 FVVIDEFLHNMAESD
+242 AFVVIDEFLHNMSESD

-269 EVQMKVQTE
+269 EVQMKIQTE
-278 SKSITKPALNI
+278 SKSITKPALNL
-289 KKQQLKE
+289 KRQQLKE
-296 EQLEQQSTGDRS
+296 EQKEQQSTGDRS
-308 DVSTVTSATLVRHLQ
+308 DVSTVTSATMVRHLQ
-323 DEIKKEEVY
+323 DEIKKEDVHV
-332 LMNWLA
+332 MNWLA
-338 VIVVHGN
+338 VVVVHGK

-351 RKATIVRRHLKG
+351 GKSKIVKRHLKG

-395 IQKTTQDGLAECLF
+395 IQKTTQDGVAEGLF
-409 AINSDI
+409 AVNSDI

-423 GWIDRFMEHTDLEN
+423 GWVDRFREHIDLEN
-437 AIYSSRDF
+437 AIMSSREF

-453 NQYLKGSK
+453 NQQLKGSK

-482 LIFIYV
+482 LIFNYISM
-488 TFLKIK
+488 LNIK
-494 SLYIDPKKEMRK
+494 SLYVDPKKEMRK
-506 WIQRVLNDQYI
+506 WIRKVLNDETI
-517 IENFPL
+517 RENFPL
-523 YVAHLEKF
+523 YIAHLEKYN
-531 HYITLDHENENN
+531 YITLDHEDQKN
-543 WGALDPICF
+543 WGALDPVSF

-580 AFLRATSNVIE
+580 AFLRATSDVIE
-591 RKQRGE
+591 EKQKGN
-597 QVGSLHIIKEM
+597 QVGSLDIIRKM
-608 QGENQEP
+608 QDHPEK
-615 AVRKAGDYLNE
+615 AVQKAGDYLNE

-641 NPALSLDERITIL
+641 NPALSLEERITIL
-654 EVENLDLPEHSER
+654 EVENMDLPDYSER

-731 NAEFFISQST
+731 NAEYFISQST
-741 KDALKE
+741 KDALND
-747 EDSGNFGVAFAF
+747 EDKGNFGVAFAF

-771 MNMEVTK
+771 MNMEVTE
-778 ENEKM
+778 ENKKM
-783 LGSMFQGQCLFKDYY
+783 MESMFQGQCLFKDYY

>member
-1 MKLKTPMKAIHK
+1 MRLKTPMKAIHK

-37 NKEKVNAYK
+37 NKEKVESYK

-51 LFEEITSYEDFHM
+51 LFEEITSYEDFHL
-64 MMYPSEYELD
+64 MMYPSEYELE
-74 KRFKDLESDIAD
+74 KRFKDLETDIAA
-86 DALDVARYYNEETV
+86 DAMDVARYYNEETV

-112 YDFIFGVKLK
+112 YDFILGVKLK
-122 NSLVNISMEIKDN
+122 SSLVNISVELKDN

-144 DTFVKMLGWEQNVST
+144 DTVVKMLGWEQNVST
-159 SFFKQYEE
+159 SFFEKYEE
-167 VEDNLANI
+167 VEEKLANI
-175 MTSVRGERLSEHEM
+175 MASVRGERLAESEM
-189 VYINRYHFVRG
+189 TYINRYHFVRG
-200 LNHHT
+200 LKHQTN
-205 KEESEIRKVDSITN
+205 EESEIKDVRTITN

-225 NPSVLNF
+225 DPSVLHL
-232 HSDQDEGFVS
+232 HSDQDEGYTA
-242 FVVIDEFLHNMAESD
+242 FVVIDEFLHNMSESD

-269 EVQMKVQTE
+269 EVQMKIQTE
-278 SKSITKPALNI
+278 SKSITKPALNL

-296 EQLEQQSTGDRS
+296 EQKEQQSTGDRS
-308 DVSTVTSATLVRHLQ
+308 DVSTVTSATMVRHLQ
-323 DEIKKEEVY
+323 DEIKKEEVH
-332 LMNWLA
+332 LMNWLS
-338 VIVVHGN
+338 VIVVHGK

-351 RKATIVRRHLKG
+351 GKATIVKRHLKG

-395 IQKTTQDGLAECLF
+395 IQKTTQDGVAEGLF
-409 AINSDI
+409 AVNSDI

-423 GWIDRFMEHTDLEN
+423 GWVDRFQEHTDLES
-437 AIYSSRDF
+437 AIMSSRDF

-453 NQYLKGSK
+453 NQQLKGSK

-482 LIFIYV
+482 LIFNYISM
-488 TFLKIK
+488 LNIK

-506 WIQRVLNDQYI
+506 WIQRVLNDEYI
-517 IENFPL
+517 RENFPL
-523 YVAHLEKF
+523 YIAHLEKYN
-531 HYITLDHENENN
+531 YITLDHENTHN
-543 WGALDPICF
+543 WGALDPISF

-580 AFLRATSNVIE
+580 AFLRATSEVIDA
-591 RKQRGE
+591 KQNGE
-597 QVGSLHIIKEM
+597 QVGSLDIIRKM
-608 QGENQEP
+608 QSHPEE
-615 AVRKAGDYLNE
+615 AVQKAGDYLNE

-641 NPALSLDERITIL
+641 NPALSLEKRITIL
-654 EVENLDLPEHSER
+654 EVENMDLPDHAER
-667 IENYTI
+667 LENYTI

-731 NAEFFISQST
+731 NAEYFISQST

-778 ENEKM
+778 ENKKM
-783 LGSMFQGQCLFKDYY
+783 MESMFQGQCLFKDYY

>member
-1 MKLKTPMKAIHK
+1 MRLKTPMKAIHK

-37 NKEKVNAYK
+37 NKEKVESYK

-51 LFEEITSYEDFHM
+51 LFEEITSYEDFHL
-64 MMYPSEYELD
+64 MMYPSEYELE
-74 KRFKDLESDIAD
+74 KRFKDLETDIAA
-86 DALDVARYYNEETV
+86 DAMDVARYYNEETV

-112 YDFIFGVKLK
+112 YDFILGVKLK
-122 NSLVNISMEIKDN
+122 SSLVNISVELKDN
-135 ILSLFNTAT
+135 ILSFFNTAT
-144 DTFVKMLGWEQNVST
+144 DTVVKMLGWEQNVPT
-159 SFFKQYEE
+159 SFFEKYEE
-167 VEDNLANI
+167 VEETLANI
-175 MTSVRGERLSEHEM
+175 MASVRGERLSETEM
-189 VYINRYHFVRG
+189 TYINRYHFVRG
-200 LNHHT
+200 LKHQTN
-205 KEESEIRKVDSITN
+205 EESEIKDVRSITN

-225 NPSVLNF
+225 DPSVLHL
-232 HSDQDEGFVS
+232 HSDQDEGYS
-242 FVVIDEFLHNMAESD
+242 AFVVIDEFLHNMSESD

-269 EVQMKVQTE
+269 EVQMKIQTE
-278 SKSITKPALNI
+278 SKSITKPALNL
-289 KKQQLKE
+289 KRQQLKE
-296 EQLEQQSTGDRS
+296 EQKEQQSTGDRS
-308 DVSTVTSATLVRHLQ
+308 DVSTVTSATMIRHLQ
-323 DEIKKEEVY
+323 DEIKKEDVHM
-332 LMNWLA
+332 MNWLS
-338 VIVVHGN
+338 VIVVHGK

-351 RKATIVRRHLKG
+351 GKATIVKRHLKG

-395 IQKTTQDGLAECLF
+395 IQKTTQDGVAEGLF
-409 AINSDI
+409 AVNSDI

-423 GWIDRFMEHTDLEN
+423 GWVDRFQEHTDLES
-437 AIYSSRDF
+437 AIMSSRDF

-453 NQYLKGSK
+453 NQQLKGSK

-482 LIFIYV
+482 LIFNYISM
-488 TFLKIK
+488 LNIK

-506 WIQRVLNDQYI
+506 WIQRVLNDEYI
-517 IENFPL
+517 RENFPL
-523 YVAHLEKF
+523 YIAHLEKYN
-531 HYITLDHENENN
+531 YITLDHENTDN
-543 WGALDPICF
+543 WGALDPISF

-575 DDINT
+575 DDVNT
-580 AFLRATSNVIE
+580 AFLRATSEVIE
-591 RKQRGE
+591 AKQKGE
-597 QVGSLHIIKEM
+597 QVGSLDIIRRM
-608 QGENQEP
+608 QEHPEE
-615 AVRKAGDYLNE
+615 AVQKAGDYLNE

-641 NPALSLDERITIL
+641 NPALSLEKRITIL
-654 EVENLDLPEHSER
+654 EVENMDLPDHAER
-667 IENYTI
+667 LENYTI

-682 FALGKFCELFGMNPD
+682 FALGKFCELFGMNQD

-731 NAEFFISQST
+731 NAEYFISQST

-778 ENEKM
+778 ENKKM
-783 LGSMFQGQCLFKDYY
+783 MESMFQGQCLFKDYY